1 MSWFDRLMGS
11 SGVDQN
17 DDYIRQ
23 IDGAAA
29 AEAAAQAE
37 AAANDNAWKYLS
49 VGDLLG
55 LSDYTNR
62 NYSYRMI
69 PFLGQIVGHA
79 SDAATQGVADVAQFL
94 GAQGISDY
102 LNEKA
107 QKGEEKLPAMSKPE
121 ASLAYLTDPNGLA
134 SAFGMM
140 GGSFLS
146 MAPMAVIAPELLP
159 ARAAAVLS
167 RVPKALSAVPKIG
180 GALEEMA
187 PMAGRFALTGPI
199 EAMMEGGNTERE
211 MLRNGATP
219 EEARQAAWDVFNEN
233 VGLLTATNALEGGLL
248 GKLKIKTPKFSNPVV
263 NTASRAAG
271 YIPTT
276 AAEMALQG
284 YEEGA
289 QQGIQNGVEGQSPNT
304 ANQILNPFAW
314 TDAQLDAAK
323 MGIAGAAPLMGAM
336 GVARHFGN
344 RQAQDA
350 QTQAVND
357 AIRAQQAEADAEFA
371 PVSFGDT
378 DVSAPEIAAPK
389 GQVRKAGTDV
399 LAAAQDYMGQHMG
412 NGENGC
418 VEAVTKIGANY
429 NSFLADELGRG
440 VVNVDTL
447 VKDAGDSV
455 VPFDAS
461 NVQAG
466 DVIVYGDN
474 DHVVIA
480 DGNGGYVGNSSSKQ
494 VVVQGDDYNEMGGLK
509 PTKII
514 KTGSDTASSTGS
526 GQGSADLSGLAGG
539 GIASAIAQRT
549 GLPANLIWAQLAHES
564 DDFSSQLAREDHNYG
579 GITNSDGSY
588 RHFDSDEDFVDFM
601 ANYYP
606 KYKENGLYDA
616 RNADEWASALKDG
629 GYFTAD
635 LGEYEGGMKRHLAD
649 AGLPDGAMPG
659 DNMKGEAAS
668 VGIPDLDT
676 LLGNADAG
684 DDFTKGFY
692 QGAADYILNT
702 AVDEDA
708 ISAVSQMTN
717 RKGDFKNT
725 KENRLAL
732 ATKFADELA
741 DYYDTLS
748 ANLAQNAPQAAGQP
762 ASAPQVQSAARS
774 AETPHIEK
782 AETPAIDKAKA
793 QQNMRTNTSFRM
805 EDAPQAGQ
813 ADAQEMQ
820 IARSLAPKMQQAI
833 FRTARNIAV
842 GMQARGQENTQDFM
856 RLRDAIQRRDYG
868 AMMQMYPQEM
878 QSAVAPIVQRG
889 MEELS
894 AKPQKPVQTGKPA
907 AQIAQG
913 RNLIQLAQQNHV
925 SLPSGMVRYLNAG
938 HQKAIDAAEERLQQA
953 GVPLTEMKGV
963 EENETNQRTENQAAP
978 RSEAAGDPYQNAE
991 SGKGRADAEES
1002 EVAPSPHFD
1011 TSDFQHTKTGE
1022 MIPAAKATERTSKED
1037 FASLKSI
1044 AKQNGGYYNRFAKRF
1059 LFEDEAGRDAFAQAA
1074 EREVFGGA
1082 QPLVADHVETA
1093 VPVAAAAQEQRATQ
1107 TSLQEQTDGKREAA
1121 EPEGKQL
1128 AEIIQK
1134 HPEQADAYR
1143 VALAGAPDY
1152 HGFLDDLRPGAIRQI
1167 RSVLEAVGSP
1177 FGAGK
1182 GSMPVKRLME
1192 SLARSPYTKESTKE
1206 TSSGA
1211 VQYMLN
1217 GNRVPKAAYRYY
1229 QHLKSIGYSEGQD
1242 GKEKA
1247 GEPKTLAPG
1256 YRTESGKPLSKA
1268 GEKEFILKPNGSK
1281 DFGEITGAISRAA
1294 KEQSG
1299 VDLAPGKIRLH
1310 VGNDKEG
1317 LLHAKKHEEQAK
1329 ADGYAS
1335 IEDMVADVAENFD
1348 SIYAHGLTGDGHTT
1362 YSLIKHGNKA
1372 TGKMNGVAPVYLN
1385 LEDDGHGNYYVI
1397 VTAIPKGDANLARQT
1412 KKDRLIYSSPGLGAA
1427 TESNAGAVST
1437 SAKNVGAETRGGTP
1451 ASDKSSG
1458 SSTPSVAQEQES
1470 GKKNIAYT
1478 DGSFSDKTKNDNA
1491 MRGTVKNGVMTIW
1504 RKSDKKKDTPIITVS
1519 VDEVNRELKKGS
1531 ANSEYTLHQLAKH
1544 KFYVAMEVW
1553 IEGAKDPELRQKRR
1567 DYWEEDK
1574 LYPSEDRAIDSAV
1587 RVIKELYETATGEPP
1602 RSPWEKHQEAKKNAP
1617 ETRAEEHESGK
1628 GMADAI
1634 ISDPAWKKLEGQL
1647 TESGKRKIR
1656 DELPSIVSDFEERN
1670 GLVVGHPVSPARMAF
1685 LSLDEDFVESPKT
1698 FKKRSAKWAS
1708 FNKEV
1713 TSIIESHIN
1722 KSQEDNSKES
1732 QESAAQ
1738 EEGSKKNAAKDGSI
1752 FGSVEDADRE
1762 MLDAL
1767 GISEDD
1773 LQEEV
1778 LEAPPGIS
1786 NTAEERERLEKE
1798 LAAELNKIFANPV
1811 FNPKIYTL
1819 GLKLAMT
1826 YVKDGYNTFKKLVTK
1841 LHTAFGDKIGP
1852 WAPALA
1858 ETVRTWPKGVPFDEK
1873 KVMAISKAVGARYE
1887 GGITSLDEMQ
1897 DDMKKLLKG
1906 QHKSFAPMIEAS
1918 YNGIRKFFDE
1928 KEAQEHGDESRQ
1940 ETGESPDAGREG
1952 RQSAASEGAGEGRLE
1967 PGGVSGAEGGNREV
1981 TRGGNP
1987 GRSEREN
1994 PERSESSGVR
2004 AGAELET
2011 TASAGDRER
2020 GSEKSVLTEG
2030 QAHPSPE
2037 ETPGHDY
2044 EIKPSKTKKTP
2055 AVRFR
2060 QNIDALKLLK
2070 QLEADDRMPTPK
2082 EQTVLGNYN
2091 GWGGLKEAFLDTK
2104 MNKELRA
2111 VLTPEEYKA
2120 AQSTVNDAFYTPAN
2134 IVRAV
2139 WKGVSRLGFTGGR
2152 VLDPS
2157 MGVGN
2162 FFGCM
2167 PRDMMKSSS
2176 LRGIEID
2183 DLTSRLARM
2192 LYPSALVEHTGFEK
2206 AQLADNFYDLVI
2218 SNIPFDGN
2226 HSIAGYKIHN
2236 YFFAHGMDK
2245 VRPGGL
2251 MVYIT
2256 SQGSLTNS
2264 QDGARMRDYIGKK
2277 ADMVAAYK
2285 LPSGAFGEA
2294 GTSVGTDIVIFRKR
2308 GEHEMKP
2315 DYARDFQRVGKMFTY
2330 SDNSGGVPVN
2340 EYFKAHPENII
2351 GEASKGRDQYGND
2364 VLLVKPKEGAD
2375 VAKELSKAMN
2385 KLPKDVYEPVNRT
2398 GEDSFDS
2405 IKANIKLRA
2414 NDKRNHDLEYWE
2426 KDGKIYQ
2433 NRYRDNAG
2441 IMAKEVPA
2449 GKKLTRLKGYLKIRS
2464 ALNSLMLAE
2473 MDPEAKETTVSHLR
2487 KQLNTVYDAYVK
2499 KNGYLNDPQG
2509 QRAYIDDPSSG
2520 MVMALEKV
2528 TYTGFGAKKKIEK
2541 AEKTAIFK
2549 ERTISPIKEVTSV
2562 DSPND
2567 ALLVSLR
2574 NKGRVDLPYMAK
2586 LMGSTPE
2593 TVAAGL
2599 GGQIFKNPATER
2611 YETRDEYLS
2620 GNVREKLAQAEN
2632 AATQDP
2638 SYQKNADALRKVV
2651 PEDLIPDEICVTMG
2665 APWIPASDVQAF
2677 ADHITGRAGSLSVK
2691 FIPSNAK
2698 WVVDGYGHSGKY
2710 EAKGIDL
2717 SDLLSDILNNKA
2729 IEIYSGRG
2737 ENRTLDRE
2745 ATDAANV
2752 IAGDM
2757 KEDFRTW
2764 LWSDK
2769 ARAKR
2774 LARYYNDNYNNTV
2787 LREYD
2792 GSHLTFPGHNEKIE
2806 LKPHQKNVVWRM
2818 LQGGN
2823 TLIAHCVGAG
2833 KTFEM
2838 QAAGMEM
2845 RRLGIANKPLYILPN
2860 NVVEQF
2866 TKEFYE
2872 LYPNA
2877 RLLVLQNDSK
2887 TRPGYIPA
2895 VPKSTIEQKV
2905 KREDGR
2911 TEIVTIPFGK
2921 LSAADRK
2928 KVTEARALRTR
2939 TLAQIKTEDWDGIVM
2954 SHSQFE
2960 RLPLSPET
2968 AASFIEEQLDEVE
2981 QAITE
2986 AKEGKV
2992 DKRTLGTI
3000 ENQKKKLEENL
3011 DAVMKTD
3018 PRDIGVPF
3026 EQLGIDQIFVDE
3038 ADMFKNLHYTTSM
3051 DRVNGLPNSNANR
3064 SMDMYAKTRWLT
3076 NANGGRGVVFATGTP
3091 VSNTMAEMFTMMR
3104 YLDFQGLKEKGLHL
3118 FDNWLRTFGEIGS
3131 GIERNPSGSGFRKV
3145 NKVLRFINMPE
3156 LTKMF
3161 RKFADVKTQDDLD
3174 LDIPKLKNGKP
3185 TIVKIAPDP
3194 VLTNYIKKEV
3204 PRRIANMAKRRED
3217 MRKGADNMLALTG
3230 DLRKMSITDS
3240 KIDAL
3245 ADEVAKK
3252 YEETTDVKGAQLIF
3266 CDQGIPKAEKDN
3278 AKESDTESDDGT
3290 ETENASVYGK
3300 IIESLEERGVPKEQ
3314 IVFIQSAKNKAQME
3328 EIFKK
3333 VDSGD
3338 IRILIGSTQKMGA
3351 GTNCQH
3357 HLVALHDLDAPW
3369 RPRDLEQRH
3378 GRILRQGNPNKEVE
3392 IFNYVLQDSFD
3403 PIMWE
3408 KLKNKASIV
3417 AQAMSSNMQQRTV
3430 EDADLV
3436 TLTYA
3441 DAENAGTSD
3450 PLVKERIA
3458 LDSEIKKY
3466 KHAQVAFHR
3475 KMSEAEHTVETA
3487 PKKIEELKDAV
3498 AKIKDD
3504 MGVRQDTRG
3513 DKFRMTISGREY
3525 TERKEAQAALGD
3537 TLAELTSKSS
3547 MKIGEISGFDI
3558 KAYAGN
3564 DGQPHIQLVRKRAY
3578 MANTATVAG
3587 IENALRKAPET
3598 LLGDREEELREKEE
3612 SLKTAKEVIG
3622 QTNPY
3627 AEKLAGME
3635 KRFKEINRQ
3644 IEDNM
3649 LGKADDSKEESET
3662 PDEAY
3667 SVEEQAAAKERAID
3681 DLKREVRD
3689 ALPGAHSIE
3698 DKGDTVSFTMPN
3710 GARVQV
3716 LLSPSIELNDTSAA
3730 KARAAH
3736 GVKPEARLRING
3748 RERTVGQAA
3757 LIELSQLG
3765 RTGSAYHETFHAV
3778 YDMCLTDKERA
3789 ALHKAYDKEA
3799 KATGRD
3805 VLEVMADKY
3814 RDWKL
3819 AKQKGQHVPF
3829 GKLWQ
3834 KIKDAAGRLL
3844 RVIRGTDHASDVFRR
3859 VESGEAWERP
3869 ARTGNQKKYSVE
3881 GVENPGEADYNEDR
3895 LSDSQKEMLFDSVK
3909 RVFDSQVKVLKQH
3922 GITEDEI
3929 NAELTAH
3936 NSEQRTKALAGLKAT
3951 YNQLHAKGLN
3961 QEGKREIVE
3970 RISGNK
3976 NLSNAQISALFT
3988 KLKTYSEEA
3997 VDYAGVIYRELAV
4010 HRRGDY
4016 GNASQVL
4023 TWRDIDRFRG
4033 IAERKENNINESRSD
4048 IRDGFSSAQ
4057 NPMHYSAEAEEAPK
4071 SFAKKAFLKFAKRS
4085 HIKGEKIVVEEQN
4098 DAKPTMNLTNYVLSS
4113 PSRIADKVQ
4122 AFRLFYRMGT
4132 RAMDTLTKHRSDYAR
4147 KLGEA
4152 MDFVKKK
4159 SDRQALYE
4167 ILLNGDAEGKEYTR
4181 QELADDG
4188 ISDNVI
4194 EAYTRIRRLMTKAYR
4209 MVDDAHRRPKV
4220 VSKRMTDKK
4229 IAELREN
4236 HFVEILRVGTKEDD
4250 GRRLVTYKEYANHEK
4265 VYKGIDDDTFRRFR
4279 EDDSIQIL
4287 ADRGNDDGTFD
4298 VKVREGISHM
4308 NRLGGYIP
4316 HFFHDYMIRVKD
4328 SDGGYVTTLGS
4339 GRTERE
4345 AVKKAEAYLKEH
4357 ALPEG
4362 QKIYISPKV
4371 MDFTTLGM
4379 SEQQYGAI
4387 MGDKDYFRM
4396 LSSIAKNNDLAYED
4410 AKALIEGSA
4419 RMKNRHRF
4427 FGNAMHRTGVKGYET
4442 DLGWVLRHYFNSASR
4457 YAALETEFKPQA
4469 ISLYERLYG
4478 DFNHDA
4484 PSKEAD
4490 YTKDYINDINGNP
4503 STLEIAINEALMKS
4517 KWFRQFIVPRF
4528 GDRAALTLS
4537 SKLSNAVS
4545 YMCLGYFNTSSAFLN
4560 LTQVMNSAAYIGDVS
4575 ALAKCIAKG
4584 AHRKYSMHDLK
4595 ILVETNVLND
4605 IGLDSGSG
4613 YDMNRMSAKSLLG
4626 KLNRGGMWMLKT
4638 SEGIVRR
4645 GTVLAAYEAGRK
4657 RGMTHEEAIAFAKD
4671 VNRKSN
4677 FDYGVSDA
4685 PNIFRRGSIVSQL
4698 ALQFKKYGIKELEV
4712 MADMFPTNSKTS
4724 RKQKA
4729 IFWGTYFL
4737 TAGLMGLPMLDFFDK
4752 WPFDGKLKL
4761 SVEECLME
4769 AAGGDPLGKKLATA
4783 ALFGVAAAVP
4793 GIDLSNRAGLSD
4805 VIPTRGSDLMGATLS
4820 KTANLISDSLKGNG
4834 MSAIRDVSPGI
4845 YNIVAAARGYSEG
4858 KRGRVN
4864 DRYNTFYDRVLRAM
4878 GFKST
4883 DERVNSDIDRIVN
4896 IRKSKEAQEKQDAID
4911 AYLENPST
4919 ENAGRLKALG
4929 VKPKAVADERK
4940 KKQQSR
4946 RERTQ
4951 SGMSK
4956 PKQQE
4961 NERLMQF
4968 GD

>member
-1 MSWFDRLMGS
+1 MNKYQNETLAQRLTDLDYLTDSRGLTADIFNGLGS
-11 SGVDQN
+11 SAPFVAASMLAPEVGVGGWLARGAGSALERMGASRLGQAVASDLVQAGANDFARYALTSGPLEAAVNAGGIYDDLKNQGLSDSEILSKMNGMIGEELPVDMLTSGLYGAVLGGNTFSRLGQGGWKRAIAANALNTPADMLGEYMQEMTQQQVQN
-17 DDYIRQ
+17 KYSGKPYGTFFNPTEDEMQAGR
-23 IDGAAA
+23 AAA
-29 AEAAAQAE
+29 MGTLPMGIFGSARGTRHSRLAAMAAADGGSVTGPEPVTPPAVPDPNVDPVAAAQLE
-37 AAANDNAWKYLS
+37 GKNDDVPTADGVDVTNL
-49 VGDLLG
+49 DPQQ
-55 LSDYTNR
+55 YTQW
-62 NYSYRMI
+62 YGEKLKS
-69 PFLGQIVGHA
+69 
-79 SDAATQGVADVAQFL
+79 
-94 GAQGISDY
+94 QGIDVPD
-102 LNEKA
+102 A
-107 QKGEEKLPAMSKPE
+107 TITVQ
-121 ASLAYLTDPNGLA
+121 T
-134 SAFGMM
+134 
-140 GGSFLS
+140 
-146 MAPMAVIAPELLP
+146 
-159 ARAAAVLS
+159 
-167 RVPKALSAVPKIG
+167 PKATGTTG
-180 GALEEMA
+180 GA
-187 PMAGRFALTGPI
+187 
-199 EAMMEGGNTERE
+199 
-211 MLRNGATP
+211 
-219 EEARQAAWDVFNEN
+219 
-233 VGLLTATNALEGGLL
+233 
-248 GKLKIKTPKFSNPVV
+248 K
-263 NTASRAAG
+263 
-271 YIPTT
+271 
-276 AAEMALQG
+276 
-284 YEEGA
+284 
-289 QQGIQNGVEGQSPNT
+289 
-304 ANQILNPFAW
+304 
-314 TDAQLDAAK
+314 
-323 MGIAGAAPLMGAM
+323 AGAGANVM
-336 GVARHFGN
+336 
-344 RQAQDA
+344 D
-350 QTQAVND
+350 
-357 AIRAQQAEADAEFA
+357 
-371 PVSFGDT
+371 
-378 DVSAPEIAAPK
+378 
-389 GQVRKAGTDV
+389 
-399 LAAAQDYMGQHMG
+399 AAQDFMGQHME
-412 NGENGC
+412 NGANGC
-418 VEAVTKIGANY
+418 VEAVTKIGARY
-429 NSFLADELGRG
+429 NPFLADELNKG

-447 VKDAGDSV
+447 VGDAGDAV
-455 VPFDAS
+455 VPFAPA

-466 DVIVYGDN
+466 DVLVYGDN

-480 DGNGGYVGNSSSKQ
+480 DGNGGYVGNSSSQQK
-494 VVVQGDDYNEMGGLK
+494 VVHGDDYNNMGDLK

-514 KTGSDTASSTGS
+514 KTGGTESQASDTLEGNGSLTKSSGNDQYDAWIT
-526 GQGSADLSGLAGG
+526 QSAAEHGV
-539 GIASAIAQRT
+539 
-549 GLPANLIWAQLAHES
+549 PANLLSSLLEVESGYNPDAKSGAGAVGIAQFMPSTAEEIGIDPMDPQQAIDGAAIYLRQKYDKYGDWHKALEAYNGGDGNVGKGETMAYADKVLDGAGDISAALVQTAAKNMTLPQFGDLLTSKLIDFAGTNDDTVRTVFNDISTSKDTAIASLFAPYMQDGVFQNTADARAILAKNDAFRKALSMFIHAHIGDYAPTVKDGKVTIS
-564 DDFSSQLAREDHNYG
+564 DVREALRLRPAGKVQAPHIDVKNLSSADKKAIMAVAKVAMQTPQGLPMDEEVRFMTKLSKAIDYKDYTAIVNLIPQQAAQVVMAARGTDKAADNPVPVMQDAARANGSVNETATQAPVSQQAQNQVPASVAVNGPVPVNHAPETMQNVSVQAPA
-579 GITNSDGSY
+579 NHMSDGV
-588 RHFDSDEDFVDFM
+588 RAATPTRDV
-601 ANYYP
+601 ARV
-606 KYKENGLYDA
+606 KEI
-616 RNADEWASALKDG
+616 
-629 GYFTAD
+629 
-635 LGEYEGGMKRHLAD
+635 
-649 AGLPDGAMPG
+649 GAMPV
-659 DNMKGEAAS
+659 DTRKAMGERYLS
-668 VGIPDLDT
+668 T
-676 LLGNADAG
+676 LRANNVL
-684 DDFTKGFY
+684 FSEK
-692 QGAADYILNT
+692 
-702 AVDEDA
+702 
-708 ISAVSQMTN
+708 
-717 RKGDFKNT
+717 
-725 KENRLAL
+725 RLA
-732 ATKFADELA
+732 
-741 DYYDTLS
+741 
-748 ANLAQNAPQAAGQP
+748 
-762 ASAPQVQSAARS
+762 
-774 AETPHIEK
+774 
-782 AETPAIDKAKA
+782 
-793 QQNMRTNTSFRM
+793 
-805 EDAPQAGQ
+805 
-813 ADAQEMQ
+813 
-820 IARSLAPKMQQAI
+820 
-833 FRTARNIAV
+833 
-842 GMQARGQENTQDFM
+842 
-856 RLRDAIQRRDYG
+856 
-868 AMMQMYPQEM
+868 
-878 QSAVAPIVQRG
+878 
-889 MEELS
+889 
-894 AKPQKPVQTGKPA
+894 KPL
-907 AQIAQG
+907 AQG
-913 RNLIQLAQQNHV
+913 R
-925 SLPSGMVRYLNAG
+925 P
-938 HQKAIDAAEERLQQA
+938 KAIEFAERKYGDLLNTVTPAEAAAASQHTA
-953 GVPLTEMKGV
+953 P
-963 EENETNQRTENQAAP
+963 RTIQAATTA
-978 RSEAAGDPYQNAE
+978 RLANMVSEITSGNTYKNASPVGKLAYLTVASAHAKTVGANESVKTINGIIDHARKEAGL
-991 SGKGRADAEES
+991 SGKGLTEGMTSAQKDEFYSTFYKQSLDDATAIRKEAKDEKPANLKSLNNTIEMFKQELANSKPTKEARKEVTHESTQSKSQNEPDKGTKNQDQHAKPEPRKAADTQREAEEG
-1002 EVAPSPHFD
+1002 EVKRRETRD
-1011 TSDFQHTKTGE
+1011 KYYE
-1022 MIPAAKATERTSKED
+1022 M
-1037 FASLKSI
+1037 
-1044 AKQNGGYYNRFAKRF
+1044 
-1059 LFEDEAGRDAFAQAA
+1059 
-1074 EREVFGGA
+1074 
-1082 QPLVADHVETA
+1082 ADHYQDSGNKKAADDGGRVVVTGKEFGEYGSVKELRKKALDYYSNHLQGTSVTNKQLGAVDFDRVESVDFTGA
-1093 VPVAAAAQEQRATQ
+1093 
-1107 TSLQEQTDGKREAA
+1107 GKREV
-1121 EPEGKQL
+1121 
-1128 AEIIQK
+1128 K
-1134 HPEQADAYR
+1134 H
-1143 VALAGAPDY
+1143 
-1152 HGFLDDLRPGAIRQI
+1152 
-1167 RSVLEAVGSP
+1167 
-1177 FGAGK
+1177 
-1182 GSMPVKRLME
+1182 
-1192 SLARSPYTKESTKE
+1192 
-1206 TSSGA
+1206 
-1211 VQYMLN
+1211 
-1217 GNRVPKAAYRYY
+1217 
-1229 QHLKSIGYSEGQD
+1229 
-1242 GKEKA
+1242 
-1247 GEPKTLAPG
+1247 
-1256 YRTESGKPLSKA
+1256 
-1268 GEKEFILKPNGSK
+1268 
-1281 DFGEITGAISRAA
+1281 
-1294 KEQSG
+1294 
-1299 VDLAPGKIRLH
+1299 
-1310 VGNDKEG
+1310 
-1317 LLHAKKHEEQAK
+1317 
-1329 ADGYAS
+1329 
-1335 IEDMVADVAENFD
+1335 
-1348 SIYAHGLTGDGHTT
+1348 
-1362 YSLIKHGNKA
+1362 
-1372 TGKMNGVAPVYLN
+1372 
-1385 LEDDGHGNYYVI
+1385 
-1397 VTAIPKGDANLARQT
+1397 
-1412 KKDRLIYSSPGLGAA
+1412 
-1427 TESNAGAVST
+1427 T
-1437 SAKNVGAETRGGTP
+1437 SAKEEKLLLVKHLRSLIQNASDITEENAKKERHAGEHFYYLHTGAEINRKDTPVEITLVKRGDGKIQFYNHTLPSLEKTAHKKEPLVSPAP
-1451 ASDKSSG
+1451 ASSNEALGSPAVNG
-1458 SSTPSVAQEQES
+1458 SSTHIIPHEQ
-1470 GKKNIAYT
+1470 KKGTKNLAYT
-1478 DGSFSDKTKNDNA
+1478 DGRFSDKSKDDTA

-1504 RKSDKKKDTPIITVS
+1504 SKRCKKKDTPIITVS
-1519 VDEVNRELKKGS
+1519 VDEVNQALEKGS
-1531 ANSEYTLHQLAKH
+1531 ANSEYTLHQLAKQ
-1544 KFYVAMEVW
+1544 KDYAAVEAW
-1553 IEGAKDPELRQKRR
+1553 IKGTKKPELRQRRR
-1567 DYWEEDK
+1567 DSWEENK
-1574 LYPSEDRAIDSAV
+1574 LYPAEDRAIDSAV
-1587 RVIKELYETATGEPP
+1587 CVIRKLYETATGEPP
-1602 RSPWEKHQEAKKNAP
+1602 RSPWEKNQEAKKNAL
-1617 ETRAEEHESGK
+1617 ETRAQEKPVQEKAESTKAEE
-1628 GMADAI
+1628 
-1634 ISDPAWKKLEGQL
+1634 
-1647 TESGKRKIR
+1647 
-1656 DELPSIVSDFEERN
+1656 
-1670 GLVVGHPVSPARMAF
+1670 
-1685 LSLDEDFVESPKT
+1685 
-1698 FKKRSAKWAS
+1698 
-1708 FNKEV
+1708 
-1713 TSIIESHIN
+1713 
-1722 KSQEDNSKES
+1722 
-1732 QESAAQ
+1732 
-1738 EEGSKKNAAKDGSI
+1738 KDDSI
-1752 FGSVEDADRE
+1752 FGSVEDADKE

-1767 GISEDD
+1767 GLSDED
-1773 LQEEV
+1773 LKEEV
-1778 LEAPPGIS
+1778 LEAPEGIS

-1798 LAAELNKIFANPV
+1798 LAAELNKLSANPV
-1811 FNPKIYTL
+1811 FNPRIYTL

-1841 LHTAFGDKIGP
+1841 LHAAFGDKIGP

-1887 GGITSLDEMQ
+1887 GGITSLDAMQ

-1928 KEAQEHGDESRQ
+1928 KGAQEHGDEGKQ
-1940 ETGESPDAGREG
+1940 EKGESSDAGREG
-1952 RQSAASEGAGEGRLE
+1952 RQSAASEGAGEGRPE

-1987 GRSEREN
+1987 GRSERED
-1994 PERSESSGVR
+1994 PERVESSGVR

-2011 TASAGDRER
+2011 AAGAGDRER
-2020 GSEKSVLTEG
+2020 GSEKPVLTEA

-2055 AVRFR
+2055 AMRFR

-2082 EQTVLGNYN
+2082 EQAVLGSYN

-2183 DLTSRLARM
+2183 DLTSRMARM

-2218 SNIPFDGN
+2218 SNIPFDGS

-2264 QDGARMRDYIGKK
+2264 QDGARMRDYLGKK

-2315 DYARDFQRVGKMFTY
+2315 GYAQDFQHVGKMFTY

-2385 KLPKDVYEPVNRT
+2385 KLPKDIYEPVNRT
-2398 GEDSFDS
+2398 GEGAFDPV
-2405 IKANIKLRA
+2405 KANRKARA
-2414 NDKRNHDLEYWE
+2414 DEKTHDLEYYE
-2426 KDGKIYQ
+2426 KDGKVYQ
-2433 NRYRDNAG
+2433 NQDG
-2441 IMAKEVPA
+2441 TGVEVKGAKTIA
-2449 GKKLTRLKGYLKIRS
+2449 RLKGYLKVKG
-2464 ALNSLMLAE
+2464 AMNSLILAE
-2473 MDPEAKETTVSHLR
+2473 MDPDAKEATVGHLR
-2487 KQLNTVYDAYVK
+2487 KQLNAAYDAYVK
-2499 KNGYLNDPQG
+2499 KNGYLNDPVG
-2509 QRAYIDDPSSG
+2509 RRSYIDDPSAG
-2520 MVMALEKV
+2520 AVMALEKV
-2528 TYTGFGAKKKIEK
+2528 EYTGFGAKKKIEK
-2541 AEKTAIFK
+2541 AEKAAIFE
-2549 ERTISPIKEVTSV
+2549 ERSIAPIKEVTSV

-2567 ALLVSLR
+2567 ALIVSLR

-2593 TVAAGL
+2593 TVASGL
-2599 GGQIFKNPATER
+2599 DGQIFKNPATER

-2632 AATQDP
+2632 AAAQDP
-2638 SYQKNADALRKVV
+2638 SYQKNADELRKVV
-2651 PEDLIPDEICVTMG
+2651 PKDLIPDEICVTMG

-2737 ENRTLDRE
+2737 DERALDRE

-2806 LKPHQKNVVWRM
+2806 LMPHQKNVVWRM

-2905 KREDGR
+2905 EREDGR
-2911 TEIVTIPFGK
+2911 KEIVTIQFSK

-2939 TLAQIKTEDWDGIVM
+2939 TLAQIKTEDWDGIIM

-2992 DKRTLGTI
+2992 DKRTIGTI

-3104 YLDFQGLKEKGLHL
+3104 YLDFQGLKEKGLNL

-3174 LDIPKLKNGKP
+3174 LDIPKLKGGKP

-3194 VLTNYIKKEV
+3194 VLTNYIKNDV

-3245 ADEVAKK
+3245 ADEVVRK

-3278 AKESDTESDDGT
+3278 AKDDEEG
-3290 ETENASVYGK
+3290 EDNSAEAENAPVYNK
-3300 IIESLEERGVPKEQ
+3300 IITALEECGIPKEQ

-3408 KLKNKASIV
+3408 KLKNKAAIV

-3466 KHAQVAFHR
+3466 KHAQVAFNR
-3475 KMSEAEHTVETA
+3475 KMGDAESAMETA
-3487 PKKIEELKDAV
+3487 PKKIEELKSAIEN
-3498 AKIKDD
+3498 IKDD
-3504 MGVRQDTRG
+3504 MDARQDTRG
-3513 DKFRMTISGREY
+3513 DKFRMTVAGKEY
-3525 TERKEAQAALGD
+3525 TERKEAQTALGSA
-3537 TLAELTSKSS
+3537 LADLTGKVST
-3547 MKIGEISGFDI
+3547 KIGEVSGFDI
-3558 KAYAGN
+3558 KAYLGSDN
-3564 DGQPHIQLVRKRAY
+3564 QPHIQLVRKRAY

-3587 IENALRKAPET
+3587 VENALRKAPES
-3598 LLGDREEELREKEE
+3598 LLDARETELREKEE
-3612 SLKTAKEVIG
+3612 SLKTAKEIVD
-3622 QTNPY
+3622 QKNPY
-3627 AEKLAGME
+3627 AEKLAAME
-3635 KRFKEINRQ
+3635 KRFKEINQQ
-3644 IEDNM
+3644 IEKNM
-3649 LGKADDSKEESET
+3649 LGKADDSKEESEAPKERYSAEEQLTADSRAWKETLREAWKGNMPDSTMLPVMQT
-3662 PDEAY
+3662 PVALKLVGVPDYPMVMRQSKLMKIKKDHPEMTKAILNQLPSYLADPMIIFKSSTVPGRLVVGLALKDEAGIHVVVPVELNAKAGRVDVNVITSAY
-3667 SVEEQAAAKERAID
+3667 GKGVQQTGTNVTWFVDNILEGNTVYINKKQAADFYQSAGLQLPMEGRRFNDLFGSSIKTDADLVKAKLEDPERYFAEEQQKEQARVLD
-3681 DLKREVRD
+3681 DLKQEVRD
-3689 ALPGAHSIE
+3689 ALPGARDIR
-3698 DKGDTVSFTMPN
+3698 DDGNRLSFTMPN

-3716 LLSPSIELNDTSAA
+3716 LLSPSIEVSDTEAGR
-3730 KARAAH
+3730 ARAAH
-3736 GVKPEARLRING
+3736 GIKPSVRVKING
-3748 RERTVGQAA
+3748 RERTIGTTA
-3757 LIELSQLG
+3757 LVELSQLG
-3765 RTGSAYHETFHAV
+3765 RKGSAYHEVLHAV
-3778 YDMCLTDKERA
+3778 YDLCLTEKEKV
-3789 ALHKAYDKEA
+3789 ALHRAFDKEA
-3799 KATGRD
+3799 KAQGRD
-3805 VLEVMADKY
+3805 VYEVMADQY
-3814 RDWKL
+3814 RDWML
-3819 AKQKGQHVPF
+3819 ARQQGRGTRF

-3834 KIKDAAGRLL
+3834 KVKDMAAALL
-3844 RVIRGTDHASDVFRR
+3844 RVLRGADHASDVFRK
-3859 VESGEAWERP
+3859 VESGAVWKR
-3869 ARTGNQKKYSVE
+3869 ATDAGKTQKKYSAE
-3881 GVENPGEADYNEDR
+3881 GVENPGEADYNEDKVSKSVFDKYLNDGIMQMVR
-3895 LSDSQKEMLFDSVK
+3895 ETVAKEIGEHVDLADMSDPVKRDAARDQLPYIRDMLVKYHQLVGMKMKPAYIDRMAAKIEYARRCFDHDERVEHGALRQVVGMQKPSGVYLADDAALRSGQKESGVNGG
-3909 RVFDSQVKVLKQH
+3909 RVRVQR
-3922 GITEDEI
+3922 GI
-3929 NAELTAH
+3929 
-3936 NSEQRTKALAGLKAT
+3936 SRS
-3951 YNQLHAKGLN
+3951 
-3961 QEGKREIVE
+3961 
-3970 RISGNK
+3970 ISGEK
-3976 NLSNAQISALFT
+3976 FGARAHFE
-3988 KLKTYSEEA
+3988 KLYNDMAK
-3997 VDYAGVIYRELAV
+3997 
-4010 HRRGDY
+4010 
-4016 GNASQVL
+4016 
-4023 TWRDIDRFRG
+4023 
-4033 IAERKENNINESRSD
+4033 SRSD
-4048 IRDGFSSAQ
+4048 NQDGFSSAQ
-4057 NPMHYSAEAEEAPK
+4057 NPMHYSVEAEEAPK
-4071 SFAKKAFLKFAKRS
+4071 NFVKKVFLKLAKKS
-4085 HIKGEKIVVEEQN
+4085 HIKGDKIIVEEQGEE
-4098 DAKPTMNLTNYVLSS
+4098 KPTIGLTNYVLSS
-4113 PSRIADKVQ
+4113 PSRIASKVQ
-4122 AFRLFYRMGT
+4122 SFRMFFRMAD
-4132 RAMDTLTKHRSDYAR
+4132 RAMNILTKNRSDYAR

-4181 QELADDG
+4181 QELVDDG

-4194 EAYTRIRRLMTKAYR
+4194 EAYMRIRRLMTKAYR
-4209 MVDDAHRRPKV
+4209 MVDDARRRPKV
-4220 VSKRMTDKK
+4220 TSKRMTDRK

-4236 HFVEILRVGTKEDD
+4236 HFIEVMRVGAEEDD

-4265 VYKGIDDDTFRRFR
+4265 VYQNIDQETRDRFCADDAMQVLG
-4279 EDDSIQIL
+4279 EKKN
-4287 ADRGNDDGTFD
+4287 GDGSYT
-4298 VKVREGISHM
+4298 VKVREGIPHM

-4328 SDGGYVTTLGS
+4328 SDGGYVMTLGS

-4345 AVKKAEAYLKEH
+4345 AVKKAEAYLKEY

-4379 SEQQYGAI
+4379 SEQQYGAV
-4387 MGDKDYFRM
+4387 MGDMDYFKM
-4396 LSSIAKNNDLAYED
+4396 LASIAKNNDLSLEE
-4410 AKALIEGSA
+4410 AKALMEGSA

-4442 DLGWVLRHYFNSASR
+4442 DLDWVLRHYFNSASR

-4478 DFNHDA
+4478 DFNRDA

-4490 YTKDYINDINGNP
+4490 YVKDYINDINGNP
-4503 STLEIAINEALMKS
+4503 STLETAITEALMKS
-4517 KWFRQFIVPRF
+4517 KLFRQFIVPRF
-4528 GDRAALTLS
+4528 GDRAALTLG

-4545 YMCLGYFNTSSAFLN
+4545 YMCLGYFNTSSALLN

-4595 ILVETNVLND
+4595 ILMETNVLND

-4613 YDMNRMSAKSLLG
+4613 YDMNRMSAKNLLG
-4626 KLNRGGMWMLKT
+4626 KLNRGGMWMFKT

-4737 TAGLMGLPMLDFFDK
+4737 AAGLMGLPMLDFFDK
-4752 WPFDGKLKL
+4752 WPFDEKLKL

-4769 AAGGDPLGKKLATA
+4769 AAGDNPLGKKLATA
-4783 ALFGVAAAVP
+4783 ALFGVAAAVL

-4805 VIPTRGSDLMGATLS
+4805 VIPTRGSDLMGPALS
-4820 KTANLISDSLKGNG
+4820 KVANLISDSLKGNG

-4845 YNIVAAARGYSEG
+4845 YNVMAAVRGYSEG

-4864 DRYNTFYDRVLRAM
+4864 DRYNTFYDKVLRAM

-4896 IRKSKEAQEKQDAID
+4896 MRKRKETQEKQDAID
-4911 AYLENPST
+4911 AYLDNPSA
-4919 ENAGRLKALG
+4919 ENARRLKALG

>member
-1 MSWFDRLMGS
+1 MDYLTDSRGLTADIFNGLGS
-11 SGVDQN
+11 SAPFVAASMLAPEVGVGGWLARGAGSALERMGASRLGQAVASDLVQAGANDFARYALTSGPLEAAVNAGGIYDDLKNQGLSDSEILGKMNSMIGEELPVDMLTSGLYGAVLGGNTFSRLGQGGWKRAIAANALNTPADMLGEYMQEMTQQQVQN
-17 DDYIRQ
+17 KYSGKPYGTFFNPTEDEMQAGR
-23 IDGAAA
+23 AAA
-29 AEAAAQAE
+29 MGTLPMGIFGSARGTRHSRLAAMAAADGGSVTGPEPVTPPAVPDPNVDPVAAAQ
-37 AAANDNAWKYLS
+37 
-49 VGDLLG
+49 
-55 LSDYTNR
+55 
-62 NYSYRMI
+62 
-69 PFLGQIVGHA
+69 
-79 SDAATQGVADVAQFL
+79 
-94 GAQGISDY
+94 
-102 LNEKA
+102 
-107 QKGEEKLPAMSKPE
+107 
-121 ASLAYLTDPNGLA
+121 
-134 SAFGMM
+134 
-140 GGSFLS
+140 
-146 MAPMAVIAPELLP
+146 
-159 ARAAAVLS
+159 
-167 RVPKALSAVPKIG
+167 
-180 GALEEMA
+180 
-187 PMAGRFALTGPI
+187 
-199 EAMMEGGNTERE
+199 
-211 MLRNGATP
+211 
-219 EEARQAAWDVFNEN
+219 
-233 VGLLTATNALEGGLL
+233 LEGKNGDVPTADGVDVTELDPQQFEQWYD
-248 GKLKIKTPKFSNPVV
+248 GK
-263 NTASRAAG
+263 
-271 YIPTT
+271 
-276 AAEMALQG
+276 
-284 YEEGA
+284 
-289 QQGIQNGVEGQSPNT
+289 
-304 ANQILNPFAW
+304 
-314 TDAQLDAAK
+314 
-323 MGIAGAAPLMGAM
+323 
-336 GVARHFGN
+336 
-344 RQAQDA
+344 
-350 QTQAVND
+350 
-357 AIRAQQAEADAEFA
+357 
-371 PVSFGDT
+371 
-378 DVSAPEIAAPK
+378 VSAPKLDMPSGNIDVPNPNVGNSGK
-389 GQVRKAGTDV
+389 NSGTNV
-399 LAAAQDYMGQHMG
+399 MEAAQGFMGKRMD

-418 VEAVTKIGANY
+418 VEAVTKIGARY
-429 NSFLADELGRG
+429 NPFLADELNKG

-447 VKDAGDSV
+447 VGDAGDAV
-455 VPFDAS
+455 VPFAPA

-466 DVIVYGDN
+466 DVLVYGDN

-480 DGNGGYVGNSSSKQ
+480 DGNGGYVGNSSSQQK
-494 VVVQGDDYNEMGGLK
+494 VVHGDDYNNMGDLK

-514 KTGSDTASSTGS
+514 KTGGTESQASDTLEGNGSLTKSSGNDQYDAWIT
-526 GQGSADLSGLAGG
+526 QSAAEHGV
-539 GIASAIAQRT
+539 
-549 GLPANLIWAQLAHES
+549 PANLLSSLLEVESGYNPDAKSGAGAVGIAQFMPSTAEEIGIDPMDPQQAIDGAAIYLRQKYDKYGDWHKALEAYNGGDGNVGKGETMAYADKVLDGAGDISAAPVQTAAKNMTLPQLGDLLTSKLIDFAGTNDDTVRTVFNDISTSKDTAIASLFAPYMQDGVFQNTADARAILAKNDAFRKALSMFIHAHIGDYAPTVKDGKVTIS
-564 DDFSSQLAREDHNYG
+564 DVREALRLRPAGKVQAPHIDVKNLSSADKKAIMAVAKVAMQTPQGLPMDEEVRFMTKLSKAIDYKDYTAIVNLIPQQAAQVVMAARGTDKAADNPVPVMQDAARANGSVNETATQAPVSQQAQNQVPASVAVNGPVPVNHAPETMQNVSVQAPA
-579 GITNSDGSY
+579 NHMSDGV
-588 RHFDSDEDFVDFM
+588 RAATPTRDV
-601 ANYYP
+601 ARV
-606 KYKENGLYDA
+606 KEI
-616 RNADEWASALKDG
+616 
-629 GYFTAD
+629 
-635 LGEYEGGMKRHLAD
+635 
-649 AGLPDGAMPG
+649 GAMPV
-659 DNMKGEAAS
+659 DTRKAMGERYLS
-668 VGIPDLDT
+668 T
-676 LLGNADAG
+676 LRANNVP
-684 DDFTKGFY
+684 FSEK
-692 QGAADYILNT
+692 
-702 AVDEDA
+702 
-708 ISAVSQMTN
+708 
-717 RKGDFKNT
+717 
-725 KENRLAL
+725 RLA
-732 ATKFADELA
+732 
-741 DYYDTLS
+741 
-748 ANLAQNAPQAAGQP
+748 
-762 ASAPQVQSAARS
+762 
-774 AETPHIEK
+774 
-782 AETPAIDKAKA
+782 
-793 QQNMRTNTSFRM
+793 
-805 EDAPQAGQ
+805 
-813 ADAQEMQ
+813 
-820 IARSLAPKMQQAI
+820 
-833 FRTARNIAV
+833 
-842 GMQARGQENTQDFM
+842 
-856 RLRDAIQRRDYG
+856 
-868 AMMQMYPQEM
+868 
-878 QSAVAPIVQRG
+878 
-889 MEELS
+889 
-894 AKPQKPVQTGKPA
+894 KPL
-907 AQIAQG
+907 AQG
-913 RNLIQLAQQNHV
+913 R
-925 SLPSGMVRYLNAG
+925 P
-938 HQKAIDAAEERLQQA
+938 KAIEFAERKYGDLLNTVTPAEAAAASQHTA
-953 GVPLTEMKGV
+953 P
-963 EENETNQRTENQAAP
+963 RTIQAATTA
-978 RSEAAGDPYQNAE
+978 RLANMVSEITSGNTYKNASPVGKLAYLTVASAHAKTVGANESVKTINGIIDHVRKEAGL
-991 SGKGRADAEES
+991 SGKGLTEGMTSAQKDEFYSTFYKQSLDDATAIRKEAKDEKPANLKSLNNTIEMFKQELANSKPTKEARKEVTHESTQSKSQNEPDKGTKNQDQHAKPEPRKAADTQREAEEG
-1002 EVAPSPHFD
+1002 EVKRRETRD
-1011 TSDFQHTKTGE
+1011 KYYE
-1022 MIPAAKATERTSKED
+1022 M
-1037 FASLKSI
+1037 
-1044 AKQNGGYYNRFAKRF
+1044 
-1059 LFEDEAGRDAFAQAA
+1059 
-1074 EREVFGGA
+1074 
-1082 QPLVADHVETA
+1082 ADHYQDSGNKKAADDGGRVVVTGKEFGEYGSVKELRKKALDYYSNHLQGTSVTNKQLGAVDFDRVESVDFTGA
-1093 VPVAAAAQEQRATQ
+1093 
-1107 TSLQEQTDGKREAA
+1107 GKREV
-1121 EPEGKQL
+1121 
-1128 AEIIQK
+1128 K
-1134 HPEQADAYR
+1134 H
-1143 VALAGAPDY
+1143 
-1152 HGFLDDLRPGAIRQI
+1152 
-1167 RSVLEAVGSP
+1167 
-1177 FGAGK
+1177 
-1182 GSMPVKRLME
+1182 
-1192 SLARSPYTKESTKE
+1192 
-1206 TSSGA
+1206 
-1211 VQYMLN
+1211 
-1217 GNRVPKAAYRYY
+1217 
-1229 QHLKSIGYSEGQD
+1229 
-1242 GKEKA
+1242 
-1247 GEPKTLAPG
+1247 
-1256 YRTESGKPLSKA
+1256 
-1268 GEKEFILKPNGSK
+1268 
-1281 DFGEITGAISRAA
+1281 
-1294 KEQSG
+1294 
-1299 VDLAPGKIRLH
+1299 
-1310 VGNDKEG
+1310 
-1317 LLHAKKHEEQAK
+1317 
-1329 ADGYAS
+1329 
-1335 IEDMVADVAENFD
+1335 
-1348 SIYAHGLTGDGHTT
+1348 
-1362 YSLIKHGNKA
+1362 
-1372 TGKMNGVAPVYLN
+1372 
-1385 LEDDGHGNYYVI
+1385 
-1397 VTAIPKGDANLARQT
+1397 
-1412 KKDRLIYSSPGLGAA
+1412 
-1427 TESNAGAVST
+1427 T
-1437 SAKNVGAETRGGTP
+1437 SAKEEKLLLVKHLRSLIQNASDITEENAKKERHAGEHFYYLHTGAEINRKDTPVEITLVKRGDGKIQFYNHTLPSLEKTAHKKEPLVSPAP
-1451 ASDKSSG
+1451 ASSNEALGSPAVNG
-1458 SSTPSVAQEQES
+1458 SSTHIIPHEQKE
-1470 GKKNIAYT
+1470 GTKNIAYT
-1478 DGSFSDKTKNDNA
+1478 DGRFSDKSKDDTA

-1504 RKSDKKKDTPIITVS
+1504 SKRCKKKDTPIITVS
-1519 VDEVNRELKKGS
+1519 VDEVNQALEKGS
-1531 ANSEYTLHQLAKH
+1531 ANSEYTLHQLAKQ
-1544 KFYVAMEVW
+1544 KDYAAVEAW
-1553 IEGAKDPELRQKRR
+1553 IKGTKKPELRQRRR
-1567 DYWEEDK
+1567 DSWEENK
-1574 LYPSEDRAIDSAV
+1574 LYPAEDRAIDSAV
-1587 RVIKELYETATGEPP
+1587 CVIRKLYETATGEPP
-1602 RSPWEKHQEAKKNAP
+1602 RSPWEKNQEAKKNAL
-1617 ETRAEEHESGK
+1617 ETRAQEKPVQEKAESTKAEE
-1628 GMADAI
+1628 
-1634 ISDPAWKKLEGQL
+1634 
-1647 TESGKRKIR
+1647 
-1656 DELPSIVSDFEERN
+1656 
-1670 GLVVGHPVSPARMAF
+1670 
-1685 LSLDEDFVESPKT
+1685 
-1698 FKKRSAKWAS
+1698 
-1708 FNKEV
+1708 
-1713 TSIIESHIN
+1713 
-1722 KSQEDNSKES
+1722 
-1732 QESAAQ
+1732 
-1738 EEGSKKNAAKDGSI
+1738 KDDSI
-1752 FGSVEDADRE
+1752 FGSVEDADKE

-1767 GISEDD
+1767 GLSDED
-1773 LQEEV
+1773 LKEEV
-1778 LEAPPGIS
+1778 LEAPEGIS

-1798 LAAELNKIFANPV
+1798 LAAELNKLSANPV

-1841 LHTAFGDKIGP
+1841 LHAAFGDKIGP

-1887 GGITSLDEMQ
+1887 GGITLLDAMQ

-1928 KEAQEHGDESRQ
+1928 KGAQEHGDEGKQ
-1940 ETGESPDAGREG
+1940 EKGESSDAGREG
-1952 RQSAASEGAGEGRLE
+1952 RQSAASEGAGEGRPE

-1987 GRSEREN
+1987 GRSERED
-1994 PERSESSGVR
+1994 PERVESSGVR

-2011 TASAGDRER
+2011 AAGAGDRER
-2020 GSEKSVLTEG
+2020 GSEKPVLTEA

-2055 AVRFR
+2055 AMRFR

-2082 EQTVLGNYN
+2082 EQAVLGSYN

-2120 AQSTVNDAFYTPAN
+2120 AQSTVNDAFYTPAG

-2218 SNIPFDGN
+2218 SNIPFDGS

-2264 QDGARMRDYIGKK
+2264 QDGARMRDYLGKK

-2308 GEHEMKP
+2308 GEHEMKSG
-2315 DYARDFQRVGKMFTY
+2315 YAQDFQHVGKMFTY

-2385 KLPKDVYEPVNRT
+2385 KLPKDIYEPVNRT
-2398 GEDSFDS
+2398 GEGAFDPV
-2405 IKANIKLRA
+2405 KANRKARA
-2414 NDKRNHDLEYWE
+2414 DEKTHDLEYYE
-2426 KDGKIYQ
+2426 KDGKVYQ
-2433 NRYRDNAG
+2433 NQDG
-2441 IMAKEVPA
+2441 TGVEVKGAKTIA
-2449 GKKLTRLKGYLKIRS
+2449 RLKGYLKVKG
-2464 ALNSLMLAE
+2464 AMNSLILAE
-2473 MDPEAKETTVSHLR
+2473 MDPDAKEATVGHLR
-2487 KQLNTVYDAYVK
+2487 KQLNAAYDAYVK
-2499 KNGYLNDPQG
+2499 KNGYLNDPVG
-2509 QRAYIDDPSSG
+2509 RRSYIDDPSAG
-2520 MVMALEKV
+2520 AVMALEKV
-2528 TYTGFGAKKKIEK
+2528 EYTGFGAKKKIEK
-2541 AEKTAIFK
+2541 AEKAAIFE
-2549 ERTISPIKEVTSV
+2549 ERSIAPIKEVTSV

-2567 ALLVSLR
+2567 ALIVSLR

-2593 TVAAGL
+2593 TVASGL
-2599 GGQIFKNPATER
+2599 DGQIFKNPATER

-2632 AATQDP
+2632 AAAQDP
-2638 SYQKNADALRKVV
+2638 SYQKNADELRKVV
-2651 PEDLIPDEICVTMG
+2651 PKDLIPDEICVTMG

-2737 ENRTLDRE
+2737 DERALDRE

-2806 LKPHQKNVVWRM
+2806 LMPHQKNVVWRM

-2905 KREDGR
+2905 EREDGR
-2911 TEIVTIPFGK
+2911 KEIVTIQFSK

-2939 TLAQIKTEDWDGIVM
+2939 TLAQIKTEDWDGIIM

-3104 YLDFQGLKEKGLHL
+3104 YLDFQGLKEKGLNL

-3174 LDIPKLKNGKP
+3174 LDIPKLKGGKP

-3194 VLTNYIKKEV
+3194 VLTNYIKNDV

-3245 ADEVAKK
+3245 ADEVVRK

-3278 AKESDTESDDGT
+3278 AKDDEEG
-3290 ETENASVYGK
+3290 EDNSAEAENAPVYNK
-3300 IIESLEERGVPKEQ
+3300 IITALEERGIPKEQ

-3408 KLKNKASIV
+3408 KLKNKAAIV

-3466 KHAQVAFHR
+3466 KHAQVAFNR
-3475 KMSEAEHTVETA
+3475 KMGDAESAMETA
-3487 PKKIEELKDAV
+3487 PKKIEELKSAIEN
-3498 AKIKDD
+3498 IKDD
-3504 MGVRQDTRG
+3504 MDARQDTRG
-3513 DKFRMTISGREY
+3513 DKFRMTVAGKEY
-3525 TERKEAQAALGD
+3525 TERKEAQTALGSA
-3537 TLAELTSKSS
+3537 LADLTGKVST
-3547 MKIGEISGFDI
+3547 KIGEVSGFDI
-3558 KAYAGN
+3558 KAYLGSDN
-3564 DGQPHIQLVRKRAY
+3564 QPHIQLVRKRAY

-3587 IENALRKAPET
+3587 VENALRKAPET
-3598 LLGDREEELREKEE
+3598 LLKAREAELRKEE
-3612 SLKTAKEVIG
+3612 DRLKTAKEIVG
-3622 QTNPY
+3622 QKNPY
-3627 AEKLAGME
+3627 AEKLATME

-3649 LGKADDSKEESET
+3649 LGKADDSKERSET

-3681 DLKREVRD
+3681 DLKQEVRD

-3698 DKGDTVSFTMPN
+3698 DDGDTVSFTMPN

-3716 LLSPSIELNDTSAA
+3716 LLSPSIEIDVASAA

-3748 RERTVGQAA
+3748 RERTVGQTA

-3765 RTGSAYHETFHAV
+3765 RKGSAYHEVLHAV
-3778 YDMCLTDKERA
+3778 YDLCLTEKEKA
-3789 ALHKAYDKEA
+3789 ALHRAFDKEA
-3799 KATGRD
+3799 KAQGRD
-3805 VLEVMADKY
+3805 VYEVMADQY
-3814 RDWKL
+3814 RDWML
-3819 AKQKGQHVPF
+3819 ARQQGRGTRF

-3834 KIKDAAGRLL
+3834 KIKDMAAALL
-3844 RVIRGTDHASDVFRR
+3844 RVLRGADHASDVFRK
-3859 VESGEAWERP
+3859 VESGAVWKR
-3869 ARTGNQKKYSVE
+3869 ATDAGKTQKKYSAE
-3881 GVENPGEADYNEDR
+3881 GVENPGEAAYNEDKVSKSVFDKYLNDGIMQMVR
-3895 LSDSQKEMLFDSVK
+3895 ETVAKEIGEHVDLADMSDPVKRDAARDQLPYIRDMLVKYHQLVGMKMKPAYIDRMAAKIEYARRCFDHDERVEHGALRQVVGMQKPSGVYLADDAALRSGQKESGVNGG
-3909 RVFDSQVKVLKQH
+3909 RVRVQR
-3922 GITEDEI
+3922 GI
-3929 NAELTAH
+3929 
-3936 NSEQRTKALAGLKAT
+3936 SRS
-3951 YNQLHAKGLN
+3951 
-3961 QEGKREIVE
+3961 
-3970 RISGNK
+3970 ISGEK
-3976 NLSNAQISALFT
+3976 SGARAHFE
-3988 KLKTYSEEA
+3988 KLYNDMAK
-3997 VDYAGVIYRELAV
+3997 
-4010 HRRGDY
+4010 
-4016 GNASQVL
+4016 
-4023 TWRDIDRFRG
+4023 
-4033 IAERKENNINESRSD
+4033 SRSD
-4048 IRDGFSSAQ
+4048 NQDGFSSAQ
-4057 NPMHYSAEAEEAPK
+4057 NPMHYSVEAEEAPK
-4071 SFAKKAFLKFAKRS
+4071 NFVKKVFLKLAKKS
-4085 HIKGEKIVVEEQN
+4085 HIKGDKIIVEEQGEE
-4098 DAKPTMNLTNYVLSS
+4098 KPTIGLTNYVLSS
-4113 PSRIADKVQ
+4113 PSRIASKVQ
-4122 AFRLFYRMGT
+4122 SFRMFFRMAD
-4132 RAMDTLTKHRSDYAR
+4132 RAMNILTKNRSDYAR

-4181 QELADDG
+4181 QELVDDG

-4194 EAYTRIRRLMTKAYR
+4194 EAYMRIRRLMTKAYR
-4209 MVDDAHRRPKV
+4209 MVDDARRRPKV
-4220 VSKRMTDKK
+4220 TSKRMTDRK

-4236 HFVEILRVGTKEDD
+4236 HFIEVMRVGAEEDD

-4265 VYKGIDDDTFRRFR
+4265 VYQNIDQETRDRFR
-4279 EDDSIQIL
+4279 ADDAMQVL
-4287 ADRGNDDGTFD
+4287 GEKKNGDGSYT
-4298 VKVREGISHM
+4298 VKVREGIPHM

-4328 SDGGYVTTLGS
+4328 SDGGYVMTLGS

-4379 SEQQYGAI
+4379 SEQQYGAV
-4387 MGDKDYFRM
+4387 MGDMDYFKM
-4396 LSSIAKNNDLAYED
+4396 LASIAKNNDLSLEE
-4410 AKALIEGSA
+4410 AKALMEGSA

-4427 FGNAMHRTGVKGYET
+4427 FCNAMHRTGVKGYET
-4442 DLGWVLRHYFNSASR
+4442 DLDWVLRHYFNSASR

-4478 DFNHDA
+4478 DFNRDA

-4490 YTKDYINDINGNP
+4490 YVKDYINDINGNP
-4503 STLEIAINEALMKS
+4503 STLETAITEALMKS
-4517 KWFRQFIVPRF
+4517 KLFRQFIVPRF
-4528 GDRAALTLS
+4528 GDRAALTLG

-4545 YMCLGYFNTSSAFLN
+4545 YMCLGYFNTSSALLN

-4595 ILVETNVLND
+4595 ILMETNVLND

-4613 YDMNRMSAKSLLG
+4613 YDMNRMSAKNLLG
-4626 KLNRGGMWMLKT
+4626 KLNRGGMWMFKT

-4737 TAGLMGLPMLDFFDK
+4737 AAGLMGLPMLDFFDK
-4752 WPFDGKLKL
+4752 WPFDEKLKL

-4769 AAGGDPLGKKLATA
+4769 AAGDNPLGKKLATA
-4783 ALFGVAAAVP
+4783 ALFGVAAAVL

-4805 VIPTRGSDLMGATLS
+4805 VIPTRGSDLMGPALS
-4820 KTANLISDSLKGNG
+4820 KVANLISDSLKGNG

-4845 YNIVAAARGYSEG
+4845 YNVMAAVRGYSEG

-4864 DRYNTFYDRVLRAM
+4864 DRYNTFYDKVLRAM

-4896 IRKSKEAQEKQDAID
+4896 MRKRKETQEKQDAID
-4911 AYLENPST
+4911 AYLDNPSA
-4919 ENAGRLKALG
+4919 ENARRLKALG

>member
-1 MSWFDRLMGS
+1 MDYLTDSRGLTADIFNGLGS
-11 SGVDQN
+11 SAPFVAASMLAPEVGVGGWLARGAGSALERMGASRLGQAVASDLVQAGANDFARYALTSGPLEAAVNAGGIYDDLKNQGLSDSEILSKMNGMIGEELPVDMLTSGLYGAVLGGNTFSRLGQGGWKRAIAANALNTPADMLGEYMQEMTQQQVQN
-17 DDYIRQ
+17 KYSGKPYGTFFNPTEDEMQAGR
-23 IDGAAA
+23 AAA
-29 AEAAAQAE
+29 MGTLPMGIFGSARGTRHSRLAAMAAADGGSVTGPEPVTPPAVPDPNVDPVAAAQLE
-37 AAANDNAWKYLS
+37 GKNDDVPTADGVDVTNL
-49 VGDLLG
+49 DPQQ
-55 LSDYTNR
+55 YTQW
-62 NYSYRMI
+62 YGEKLKS
-69 PFLGQIVGHA
+69 
-79 SDAATQGVADVAQFL
+79 
-94 GAQGISDY
+94 QGIDVPD
-102 LNEKA
+102 A
-107 QKGEEKLPAMSKPE
+107 TITVQ
-121 ASLAYLTDPNGLA
+121 T
-134 SAFGMM
+134 
-140 GGSFLS
+140 
-146 MAPMAVIAPELLP
+146 
-159 ARAAAVLS
+159 
-167 RVPKALSAVPKIG
+167 PKATGTTG
-180 GALEEMA
+180 GA
-187 PMAGRFALTGPI
+187 
-199 EAMMEGGNTERE
+199 
-211 MLRNGATP
+211 
-219 EEARQAAWDVFNEN
+219 
-233 VGLLTATNALEGGLL
+233 
-248 GKLKIKTPKFSNPVV
+248 K
-263 NTASRAAG
+263 
-271 YIPTT
+271 
-276 AAEMALQG
+276 
-284 YEEGA
+284 
-289 QQGIQNGVEGQSPNT
+289 
-304 ANQILNPFAW
+304 
-314 TDAQLDAAK
+314 
-323 MGIAGAAPLMGAM
+323 AGAGANVM
-336 GVARHFGN
+336 
-344 RQAQDA
+344 D
-350 QTQAVND
+350 
-357 AIRAQQAEADAEFA
+357 
-371 PVSFGDT
+371 
-378 DVSAPEIAAPK
+378 
-389 GQVRKAGTDV
+389 
-399 LAAAQDYMGQHMG
+399 AAQDFMGQHME
-412 NGENGC
+412 NGANGC
-418 VEAVTKIGANY
+418 VEAVTKIGARY
-429 NSFLADELGRG
+429 NPFLADELNKGI
-440 VVNVDTL
+440 VNVDTL
-447 VKDAGDSV
+447 VGDAGDAV
-455 VPFDAS
+455 VPFAPA

-466 DVIVYGDN
+466 DVLVYGDN

-480 DGNGGYVGNSSSKQ
+480 DGNGGYVGNSSSQKK
-494 VVVQGDDYNEMGGLK
+494 VVHGDDYNNMGDLK

-514 KTGSDTASSTGS
+514 KTGGTESQASDTLEGNGSLTKSSGNDQYDAWIT
-526 GQGSADLSGLAGG
+526 QSAAEHGV
-539 GIASAIAQRT
+539 
-549 GLPANLIWAQLAHES
+549 PANLLSSLLEVESGYNPDAKSGAGAVGIAQFMPSTAEEIGIDPMDPQQAIDGAAIYLRQKYDKYGDWHKALEAYNGGDGNVGKGETMAYADKVLDGAGDIS
-564 DDFSSQLAREDHNYG
+564 AAPVQTAAKNMTLPQFGDLLTSKLIDFAGTNDDTVRTVFNDISTSKDTAIASLFAPYMQ
-579 GITNSDGSY
+579 DGV
-588 RHFDSDEDFVDFM
+588 FQNT
-601 ANYYP
+601 A
-606 KYKENGLYDA
+606 DA
-616 RNADEWASALKDG
+616 R
-629 GYFTAD
+629 
-635 LGEYEGGMKRHLAD
+635 
-649 AGLPDGAMPG
+649 
-659 DNMKGEAAS
+659 
-668 VGIPDLDT
+668 
-676 LLGNADAG
+676 
-684 DDFTKGFY
+684 
-692 QGAADYILNT
+692 
-702 AVDEDA
+702 A
-708 ISAVSQMTN
+708 I
-717 RKGDFKNT
+717 
-725 KENRLAL
+725 
-732 ATKFADELA
+732 
-741 DYYDTLS
+741 
-748 ANLAQNAPQAAGQP
+748 LAQNDAFRKALSMFIHAHIGDYAPTVKDGKVTISDVREALRLRPAGKVQAPHIDVKNLSSADKKAIMAVAKVAMQTPQGLPMDEEVRFMTKLSKAIDYKDYTAIVNLIPQQAAQVVMAARGTDKAADNPVPVMQDAARANGSVNETATQAPVSQQAQNQVP
-762 ASAPQVQSAARS
+762 ASVAVNGPVPVNHAPEPMQNVSVQAPANHMSDGVRAA
-774 AETPHIEK
+774 TPTRDVARVKEIGVMPVDTRKAMGERYLSTLRANNVPFSEK
-782 AETPAIDKAKA
+782 
-793 QQNMRTNTSFRM
+793 
-805 EDAPQAGQ
+805 
-813 ADAQEMQ
+813 
-820 IARSLAPKMQQAI
+820 
-833 FRTARNIAV
+833 
-842 GMQARGQENTQDFM
+842 
-856 RLRDAIQRRDYG
+856 RL
-868 AMMQMYPQEM
+868 
-878 QSAVAPIVQRG
+878 
-889 MEELS
+889 
-894 AKPQKPVQTGKPA
+894 AKPL
-907 AQIAQG
+907 AQG
-913 RNLIQLAQQNHV
+913 R
-925 SLPSGMVRYLNAG
+925 P
-938 HQKAIDAAEERLQQA
+938 KAIEFAERKYGDVLLSQGNPEAIDQTQKEYVDKVAQDKNPLRLLADLPDDAIVSAKLADDGVGAPINIFSEDEQRLLRKAGLIYRGEDRGNAEMVYTDPLYNEGVRRMGLDKYGREIGANESTQSKSERTPDA
-953 GVPLTEMKGV
+953 G
-963 EENETNQRTENQAAP
+963 TENQDQHAKPEPRKAADTQ
-978 RSEAAGDPYQNAE
+978 SE
-991 SGKGRADAEES
+991 AEES
-1002 EVAPSPHFD
+1002 KVSATKKAADEGGSVTLEENVKNGKKAIQDILDGKTDSIPDAMYRDEVGGIEFIKGAEGDPSKSYKGGYGIAKILAKHGKKAVEMVPEVIAKGKAEKRFDDRVHFVYKDYTAVVRLDFDGKKRVWLVTNFEKYANKKGSND
-1011 TSDFQHTKTGE
+1011 TG
-1022 MIPAAKATERTSKED
+1022 D
-1037 FASLKSI
+1037 FARPASTLD
-1044 AKQNGGYYNRFAKRF
+1044 G
-1059 LFEDEAGRDAFAQAA
+1059 
-1074 EREVFGGA
+1074 
-1082 QPLVADHVETA
+1082 
-1093 VPVAAAAQEQRATQ
+1093 
-1107 TSLQEQTDGKREAA
+1107 TD
-1121 EPEGKQL
+1121 
-1128 AEIIQK
+1128 
-1134 HPEQADAYR
+1134 
-1143 VALAGAPDY
+1143 
-1152 HGFLDDLRPGAIRQI
+1152 
-1167 RSVLEAVGSP
+1167 S
-1177 FGAGK
+1177 
-1182 GSMPVKRLME
+1182 
-1192 SLARSPYTKESTKE
+1192 
-1206 TSSGA
+1206 
-1211 VQYMLN
+1211 
-1217 GNRVPKAAYRYY
+1217 
-1229 QHLKSIGYSEGQD
+1229 SEG
-1242 GKEKA
+1242 
-1247 GEPKTLAPG
+1247 
-1256 YRTESGKPLSKA
+1256 
-1268 GEKEFILKPNGSK
+1268 
-1281 DFGEITGAISRAA
+1281 
-1294 KEQSG
+1294 
-1299 VDLAPGKIRLH
+1299 V
-1310 VGNDKEG
+1310 
-1317 LLHAKKHEEQAK
+1317 
-1329 ADGYAS
+1329 
-1335 IEDMVADVAENFD
+1335 
-1348 SIYAHGLTGDGHTT
+1348 
-1362 YSLIKHGNKA
+1362 SL
-1372 TGKMNGVAPVYLN
+1372 
-1385 LEDDGHGNYYVI
+1385 
-1397 VTAIPKGDANLARQT
+1397 
-1412 KKDRLIYSSPGLGAA
+1412 
-1427 TESNAGAVST
+1427 
-1437 SAKNVGAETRGGTP
+1437 
-1451 ASDKSSG
+1451 
-1458 SSTPSVAQEQES
+1458 SSTHIIPHEQ
-1470 GKKNIAYT
+1470 KKGTKNLAYT
-1478 DGSFSDKTKNDNA
+1478 DGRFSDKSKDDTA

-1504 RKSDKKKDTPIITVS
+1504 SKRCKKKDTPIITVS
-1519 VDEVNRELKKGS
+1519 VDEVNQALEKGG
-1531 ANSEYTLHQLAKH
+1531 ANSEYTLHQLAKQ
-1544 KFYVAMEVW
+1544 KDYAAVEAW
-1553 IEGAKDPELRQKRR
+1553 IKGTKKPELRQRRR
-1567 DYWEEDK
+1567 DSWEEKK
-1574 LYPSEDRAIDSAV
+1574 LYPFEDRAIDSAV
-1587 RVIKELYETATGEPP
+1587 RVIRKLYETATGEPP
-1602 RSPWEKHQEAKKNAP
+1602 RSPWEKNQEAKKNAL
-1617 ETRAEEHESGK
+1617 ETRAQEKPVQEKAESTKAEE
-1628 GMADAI
+1628 
-1634 ISDPAWKKLEGQL
+1634 
-1647 TESGKRKIR
+1647 
-1656 DELPSIVSDFEERN
+1656 
-1670 GLVVGHPVSPARMAF
+1670 
-1685 LSLDEDFVESPKT
+1685 
-1698 FKKRSAKWAS
+1698 
-1708 FNKEV
+1708 
-1713 TSIIESHIN
+1713 
-1722 KSQEDNSKES
+1722 
-1732 QESAAQ
+1732 
-1738 EEGSKKNAAKDGSI
+1738 KDDSI
-1752 FGSVEDADRE
+1752 FGNVEDADKE

-1767 GISEDD
+1767 GLSDED
-1773 LQEEV
+1773 LKEEV
-1778 LEAPPGIS
+1778 LEAPEGIS

-1798 LAAELNKIFANPV
+1798 LAAELNKLSANPV

-1841 LHTAFGDKIGP
+1841 LHAAFGDKIGP

-1897 DDMKKLLKG
+1897 ADMKNLLKG
-1906 QHKSFAPMIEAS
+1906 QHKAFAPMIEAS

-1928 KEAQEHGDESRQ
+1928 KEAQEHGDEGKH
-1940 ETGESPDAGREG
+1940 EKGESSDAGREG
-1952 RQSAASEGAGEGRLE
+1952 RQSAASEGAGEGRPE

-2011 TASAGDRER
+2011 AAGAGDRER

-2055 AVRFR
+2055 AMRFR

-2082 EQTVLGNYN
+2082 EQAVLGSYN

-2120 AQSTVNDAFYTPAN
+2120 AQSTVNDAFYTPAG

-2218 SNIPFDGN
+2218 SNIPFDGS

-2264 QDGARMRDYIGKK
+2264 QDGARMRDYLGKK

-2315 DYARDFQRVGKMFTY
+2315 GYAQDFQHVGKMFTY

-2385 KLPKDVYEPVNRT
+2385 KLPKDIYEPVNRT
-2398 GEDSFDS
+2398 GEGAFDPV
-2405 IKANIKLRA
+2405 KANRKARA
-2414 NDKRNHDLEYWE
+2414 DEKTHDLEYYE
-2426 KDGKIYQ
+2426 KDGKVYQ
-2433 NRYRDNAG
+2433 NQDG
-2441 IMAKEVPA
+2441 TGVEVKGAKTIA
-2449 GKKLTRLKGYLKIRS
+2449 RLKGYLKVKG
-2464 ALNSLMLAE
+2464 AMNSLILAE
-2473 MDPEAKETTVSHLR
+2473 MDPDAKEATVGHLR
-2487 KQLNTVYDAYVK
+2487 KQLNAAYDAYVK
-2499 KNGYLNDPQG
+2499 KNGYLNDPVG
-2509 QRAYIDDPSSG
+2509 RRSYIDDPSAG
-2520 MVMALEKV
+2520 AVMALEKV
-2528 TYTGFGAKKKIEK
+2528 EYTGFGAKKKIEK
-2541 AEKTAIFK
+2541 AEKAAIFE
-2549 ERTISPIKEVTSV
+2549 ERSIAPIKEVTSV

-2567 ALLVSLR
+2567 ALIVSLR

-2593 TVAAGL
+2593 TVASGL
-2599 GGQIFKNPATER
+2599 DGQIFKNPATER

-2632 AATQDP
+2632 AAAQDP
-2638 SYQKNADALRKVV
+2638 SYQKNADELRKVV
-2651 PEDLIPDEICVTMG
+2651 PKDLIPDEICVTMG

-2737 ENRTLDRE
+2737 DERALDRE

-2806 LKPHQKNVVWRM
+2806 LMPHQKNVVWRM

-2895 VPKSTIEQKV
+2895 VPKSTIERKV

-2911 TEIVTIPFGK
+2911 KETVTIQFSK

-2939 TLAQIKTEDWDGIVM
+2939 TLAQIKTEDWDGIIM

-3598 LLGDREEELREKEE
+3598 LLGAREEELREKEE

-3635 KRFKEINRQ
+3635 KRFKEINQQ
-3644 IEDNM
+3644 IEKNM

-3681 DLKREVRD
+3681 DLKQEVRD

-3698 DKGDTVSFTMPN
+3698 DEGDAVSFTMPN

-3748 RERTVGQAA
+3748 RERTVGQTA

-3799 KATGRD
+3799 KAAGRD

-3844 RVIRGTDHASDVFRR
+3844 RVIRGVDHASDVFRR
-3859 VESGEAWERP
+3859 VESGEVWERP

-3881 GVENPGEADYNEDR
+3881 GVENQQEADYNEDKV
-3895 LSDSQKEMLFDSVK
+3895 SKA
-3909 RVFDSQVKVLKQH
+3909 VFDKYLNDGIMQMVRETVAKEIGEHVDLAKMNDPVARDAARDRLPYIRKMLVWFNTSAIQNNQVYK
-3922 GITEDEI
+3922 D
-3929 NAELTAH
+3929 
-3936 NSEQRTKALAGLKAT
+3936 RLA
-3951 YNQLHAKGLN
+3951 AKI
-3961 QEGKREIVE
+3961 EYARRCFDYDE
-3970 RISGNK
+3970 RIRSQYGEVRPSDGDNRQRRINQTGDGIVSRNDSKGSGEDNR
-3976 NLSNAQISALFT
+3976 Q
-3988 KLKTYSEEA
+3988 
-3997 VDYAGVIYRELAV
+3997 GVSGVSRNIT
-4010 HRRGDY
+4010 
-4016 GNASQVL
+4016 ASRSMAWKHFNRLYEQM
-4023 TWRDIDRFRG
+4023 
-4033 IAERKENNINESRSD
+4033 KKESRSD
-4048 IRDGFSSAQ
+4048 HQDGFSSAQ
-4057 NPMHYSAEAEEAPK
+4057 NPMHYSAEEEEAPK
-4071 SFAKKAFLKFAKRS
+4071 SFAKKAFLKLAKKS
-4085 HIKGEKIVVEEQN
+4085 HIKGEKIIVEEQG
-4098 DAKPTMNLTNYVLSS
+4098 DAKSAVGRLDYVLSS
-4113 PSRIADKVQ
+4113 PSRIAEKVQ
-4122 AFRLFYRMGT
+4122 AFRLFYRMAD
-4132 RAMDTLTKHRSDYAR
+4132 RAMNVLTKHRSDYAR

-4152 MDFVKKK
+4152 MELVKKK
-4159 SDRQALYE
+4159 ADKQALYE

-4188 ISDNVI
+4188 ISENVI

-4220 VSKRMTDKK
+4220 VSKRMADKK
-4229 IAELREN
+4229 ISELREN
-4236 HFVEILRVGTKEDD
+4236 HFVEIMRVGTEEDD

-4279 EDDSIQIL
+4279 EDDSVQIL

-4328 SDGGYVTTLGS
+4328 SDGGYVMTLGS

-4379 SEQQYGAI
+4379 SEQQYGAV
-4387 MGDKDYFRM
+4387 MGDMDYFKM
-4396 LSSIAKNNDLAYED
+4396 LASIAKNNDLSLEE
-4410 AKALIEGSA
+4410 AKALMEGSA

-4442 DLGWVLRHYFNSASR
+4442 DLDWVLRHYFNSASR

-4478 DFNHDA
+4478 DFNRDA

-4490 YTKDYINDINGNP
+4490 YVKDYIHDINGNP
-4503 STLEIAINEALMKS
+4503 STLEKAINEALMKS
-4517 KWFRQFIVPRF
+4517 KLFRQFVVPRF
-4528 GDRAALTLS
+4528 GDRAALTLA

-4545 YMCLGYFNTSSAFLN
+4545 YMCLGYFNTSSALLN

-4595 ILVETNVLND
+4595 ILMETNVLND

-4613 YDMNRMSAKSLLG
+4613 YDMNRMSAKNLLG
-4626 KLNRGGMWMLKT
+4626 KLNRGGMWMFKT

-4752 WPFDGKLKL
+4752 WPFDKNLKL

-4769 AAGGDPLGKKLATA
+4769 AAGDNPLSKKLATA
-4783 ALFGVAAAVP
+4783 ALFGVAAVIP
-4793 GIDLSNRAGLSD
+4793 GIDLSDRVGLSD
-4805 VIPTRGSDLMGATLS
+4805 VIPTSFSDLKGPALS
-4820 KTANLISDSLKGNG
+4820 KAANLISDSLKGNG

-4896 IRKSKEAQEKQDAID
+4896 MRKSKEAQEKQDAID

>member
-1 MSWFDRLMGS
+1 MNKYQNETLAQRLTDLDYLTDSRGLTADIFNGLGS
-11 SGVDQN
+11 SAPFVAASMLAPEVGVGGWLARGAGSALERMGASRLGQAVASDLVQAGANDFARYALTSGPLEAAVNAGGIYDDLKNQGLSDSEILGKMNSMIGEELPVDMLTSGLYGAVLGGNTFSRLGQGGWKRAIAANALNTPADMLGEYMQEMTQQQVQN
-17 DDYIRQ
+17 KYSGKPYGTFFNPTEDEMQAGR
-23 IDGAAA
+23 AAA
-29 AEAAAQAE
+29 MGTLPMGIFGSARGTRHSRLAAMAAADGGSVTGPEPVTPPAVPDPNVDPVAAAQ
-37 AAANDNAWKYLS
+37 
-49 VGDLLG
+49 
-55 LSDYTNR
+55 
-62 NYSYRMI
+62 
-69 PFLGQIVGHA
+69 
-79 SDAATQGVADVAQFL
+79 
-94 GAQGISDY
+94 
-102 LNEKA
+102 
-107 QKGEEKLPAMSKPE
+107 
-121 ASLAYLTDPNGLA
+121 
-134 SAFGMM
+134 
-140 GGSFLS
+140 
-146 MAPMAVIAPELLP
+146 
-159 ARAAAVLS
+159 
-167 RVPKALSAVPKIG
+167 
-180 GALEEMA
+180 
-187 PMAGRFALTGPI
+187 
-199 EAMMEGGNTERE
+199 
-211 MLRNGATP
+211 
-219 EEARQAAWDVFNEN
+219 
-233 VGLLTATNALEGGLL
+233 LEGKNGDVPTADGVDVTELDPQQFEQWYD
-248 GKLKIKTPKFSNPVV
+248 GK
-263 NTASRAAG
+263 
-271 YIPTT
+271 
-276 AAEMALQG
+276 
-284 YEEGA
+284 
-289 QQGIQNGVEGQSPNT
+289 
-304 ANQILNPFAW
+304 
-314 TDAQLDAAK
+314 
-323 MGIAGAAPLMGAM
+323 
-336 GVARHFGN
+336 
-344 RQAQDA
+344 
-350 QTQAVND
+350 
-357 AIRAQQAEADAEFA
+357 
-371 PVSFGDT
+371 
-378 DVSAPEIAAPK
+378 VSAPKLDMPSGNIDVPNPNVGNSGK
-389 GQVRKAGTDV
+389 NSGTNV
-399 LAAAQDYMGQHMG
+399 MEAAQGFMGKRMD

-418 VEAVTKIGANY
+418 VEAVTKIGARY
-429 NSFLADELGRG
+429 NPFLADELNKG

-447 VKDAGDSV
+447 VGDAGDAV
-455 VPFDAS
+455 VPFAPA

-466 DVIVYGDN
+466 DVLVYGDN

-480 DGNGGYVGNSSSKQ
+480 DGNGGYVGNSSSQQK
-494 VVVQGDDYNEMGGLK
+494 VVHGDDYNNMGDLK

-514 KTGSDTASSTGS
+514 KTGGTESQASDTLEGNGSLTKSSGNDQYDAWIT
-526 GQGSADLSGLAGG
+526 QSAAEHGV
-539 GIASAIAQRT
+539 
-549 GLPANLIWAQLAHES
+549 PANLLSSLLEVESGYNPDAKSGAGAVGIAQFMPSTAEEIGIDPMDPQQAIDGAAIYLRQKYDKYGDWHKALEAYNGGDGNVGKGETMAYADKVLDGAGDISAAPVQTAAKNMTLPQLGDLLTSKLIDFAGTNDDTVRTVFNDISTSKDTAIASLFAPYMQDGVFQNTADARAILAKNDAFRKALSMFIHAHIGDYAPTVKDGKVTIS
-564 DDFSSQLAREDHNYG
+564 DVREALRLRPAGKVQAPHIDVKNLSSADKKAIMAVAKVAMQTPQGLPMDEEVRFMTKLSKAIDYKDYTAIVNLIPQQAAQVVMAARGTDKAADNPVPVMQDAARANGSVNETATQAPVSQQAQNQVPASVAVNGPVPVNHAPETMQNVSVQAPA
-579 GITNSDGSY
+579 NHMSDGV
-588 RHFDSDEDFVDFM
+588 RAATPTRDV
-601 ANYYP
+601 ARV
-606 KYKENGLYDA
+606 KEI
-616 RNADEWASALKDG
+616 
-629 GYFTAD
+629 
-635 LGEYEGGMKRHLAD
+635 
-649 AGLPDGAMPG
+649 GAMPV
-659 DNMKGEAAS
+659 DTRKAMGERYLS
-668 VGIPDLDT
+668 T
-676 LLGNADAG
+676 LRANNVP
-684 DDFTKGFY
+684 FSEK
-692 QGAADYILNT
+692 
-702 AVDEDA
+702 
-708 ISAVSQMTN
+708 
-717 RKGDFKNT
+717 
-725 KENRLAL
+725 RLA
-732 ATKFADELA
+732 
-741 DYYDTLS
+741 
-748 ANLAQNAPQAAGQP
+748 
-762 ASAPQVQSAARS
+762 
-774 AETPHIEK
+774 
-782 AETPAIDKAKA
+782 
-793 QQNMRTNTSFRM
+793 
-805 EDAPQAGQ
+805 
-813 ADAQEMQ
+813 
-820 IARSLAPKMQQAI
+820 
-833 FRTARNIAV
+833 
-842 GMQARGQENTQDFM
+842 
-856 RLRDAIQRRDYG
+856 
-868 AMMQMYPQEM
+868 
-878 QSAVAPIVQRG
+878 
-889 MEELS
+889 
-894 AKPQKPVQTGKPA
+894 KPL
-907 AQIAQG
+907 AQG
-913 RNLIQLAQQNHV
+913 R
-925 SLPSGMVRYLNAG
+925 P
-938 HQKAIDAAEERLQQA
+938 KAIEFAERKYGDLLNTVTPAEAAAASQHTA
-953 GVPLTEMKGV
+953 P
-963 EENETNQRTENQAAP
+963 RTIQAATTA
-978 RSEAAGDPYQNAE
+978 RLANMVSEITSGNTYKNASPVGKLAYLTVASAHAKTVGANESVKTINGIIDHVRKEAGL
-991 SGKGRADAEES
+991 SGKGLTEGMTSAQKDEFYSTFYKQSLDDATAIRKEAKDEKPANLKSLNNTIEMFKQELANSKPTKEARKEVTHESTQSKSQNEPDKGTKNQDQHAKPEPRKAADTQREAEEG
-1002 EVAPSPHFD
+1002 EVKRRETRD
-1011 TSDFQHTKTGE
+1011 KYYE
-1022 MIPAAKATERTSKED
+1022 M
-1037 FASLKSI
+1037 
-1044 AKQNGGYYNRFAKRF
+1044 
-1059 LFEDEAGRDAFAQAA
+1059 
-1074 EREVFGGA
+1074 
-1082 QPLVADHVETA
+1082 ADHYQDSGNKKAADDGGRVVVTGKEFGEYGSVKELRKKALDYYSNHLQGTSVTNKQLGAVDFDRVESVDFTGA
-1093 VPVAAAAQEQRATQ
+1093 
-1107 TSLQEQTDGKREAA
+1107 GKREV
-1121 EPEGKQL
+1121 
-1128 AEIIQK
+1128 K
-1134 HPEQADAYR
+1134 H
-1143 VALAGAPDY
+1143 
-1152 HGFLDDLRPGAIRQI
+1152 
-1167 RSVLEAVGSP
+1167 
-1177 FGAGK
+1177 
-1182 GSMPVKRLME
+1182 
-1192 SLARSPYTKESTKE
+1192 
-1206 TSSGA
+1206 
-1211 VQYMLN
+1211 
-1217 GNRVPKAAYRYY
+1217 
-1229 QHLKSIGYSEGQD
+1229 
-1242 GKEKA
+1242 
-1247 GEPKTLAPG
+1247 
-1256 YRTESGKPLSKA
+1256 
-1268 GEKEFILKPNGSK
+1268 
-1281 DFGEITGAISRAA
+1281 
-1294 KEQSG
+1294 
-1299 VDLAPGKIRLH
+1299 
-1310 VGNDKEG
+1310 
-1317 LLHAKKHEEQAK
+1317 
-1329 ADGYAS
+1329 
-1335 IEDMVADVAENFD
+1335 
-1348 SIYAHGLTGDGHTT
+1348 
-1362 YSLIKHGNKA
+1362 
-1372 TGKMNGVAPVYLN
+1372 
-1385 LEDDGHGNYYVI
+1385 
-1397 VTAIPKGDANLARQT
+1397 
-1412 KKDRLIYSSPGLGAA
+1412 
-1427 TESNAGAVST
+1427 T
-1437 SAKNVGAETRGGTP
+1437 SAKEEKLLLVKHLRSLIQNASDITEENAKKERHAGEHFYYLHTGAEINRKDTPVEITLVKRGDGKIQFYNHTLPSLEKTAHKKEPLVSPAP
-1451 ASDKSSG
+1451 ASSNEALGSPAVNG
-1458 SSTPSVAQEQES
+1458 SSTHIIPHEQKE
-1470 GKKNIAYT
+1470 GTKNIAYT
-1478 DGSFSDKTKNDNA
+1478 DGRFSDKSKDDTA

-1504 RKSDKKKDTPIITVS
+1504 SKRCKKKDTPIITVS
-1519 VDEVNRELKKGS
+1519 VDEVNQALEKGS
-1531 ANSEYTLHQLAKH
+1531 ANSEYTLHQLAKQ
-1544 KFYVAMEVW
+1544 KDYAAVEAW
-1553 IEGAKDPELRQKRR
+1553 IKGTKKPELRQRRR
-1567 DYWEEDK
+1567 DSWEENK
-1574 LYPSEDRAIDSAV
+1574 LYPAEDRAIDSAV
-1587 RVIKELYETATGEPP
+1587 CVIRKLYETATGEPP
-1602 RSPWEKHQEAKKNAP
+1602 RSPWEKNQEAKKNAL
-1617 ETRAEEHESGK
+1617 ETRAQEKPVQEKAESTKAEE
-1628 GMADAI
+1628 
-1634 ISDPAWKKLEGQL
+1634 
-1647 TESGKRKIR
+1647 
-1656 DELPSIVSDFEERN
+1656 
-1670 GLVVGHPVSPARMAF
+1670 
-1685 LSLDEDFVESPKT
+1685 
-1698 FKKRSAKWAS
+1698 
-1708 FNKEV
+1708 
-1713 TSIIESHIN
+1713 
-1722 KSQEDNSKES
+1722 
-1732 QESAAQ
+1732 
-1738 EEGSKKNAAKDGSI
+1738 KDDSI
-1752 FGSVEDADRE
+1752 FGSVEDADKE

-1767 GISEDD
+1767 GLSDED
-1773 LQEEV
+1773 LKEEV
-1778 LEAPPGIS
+1778 LEAPEGIS

-1798 LAAELNKIFANPV
+1798 LAAELNKLSANPV

-1841 LHTAFGDKIGP
+1841 LHAAFGDKIGP

-1887 GGITSLDEMQ
+1887 GGITLLDAMQ

-1928 KEAQEHGDESRQ
+1928 KGAQEHGDEGKQ
-1940 ETGESPDAGREG
+1940 EKGESSDAGREG
-1952 RQSAASEGAGEGRLE
+1952 RQSAASEGAGEGRPE

-1987 GRSEREN
+1987 GRSERED
-1994 PERSESSGVR
+1994 PERVESSGVR

-2011 TASAGDRER
+2011 AAGAGDRER
-2020 GSEKSVLTEG
+2020 GSEKPVLTEA

-2055 AVRFR
+2055 AMRFR

-2082 EQTVLGNYN
+2082 EQAVLGSYN

-2120 AQSTVNDAFYTPAN
+2120 AQSTVNDAFYTPAG

-2218 SNIPFDGN
+2218 SNIPFDGS

-2264 QDGARMRDYIGKK
+2264 QDGARMRDYLGKK

-2308 GEHEMKP
+2308 GEHEMKSG
-2315 DYARDFQRVGKMFTY
+2315 YAQDFQHVGKMFTY

-2385 KLPKDVYEPVNRT
+2385 KLPKDIYEPVNRT
-2398 GEDSFDS
+2398 GEGAFDPV
-2405 IKANIKLRA
+2405 KANRKARA
-2414 NDKRNHDLEYWE
+2414 DEKTHDLEYYE
-2426 KDGKIYQ
+2426 KDGKVYQ
-2433 NRYRDNAG
+2433 NQDG
-2441 IMAKEVPA
+2441 TGVEVKGAKTIA
-2449 GKKLTRLKGYLKIRS
+2449 RLKGYLKVKG
-2464 ALNSLMLAE
+2464 AMNSLILAE
-2473 MDPEAKETTVSHLR
+2473 MDPDAKEATVGHLR
-2487 KQLNTVYDAYVK
+2487 KQLNAAYDAYVK
-2499 KNGYLNDPQG
+2499 KNGYLNDPVG
-2509 QRAYIDDPSSG
+2509 RRSYIDDPSAG
-2520 MVMALEKV
+2520 AVMALEKV
-2528 TYTGFGAKKKIEK
+2528 EYTGFGAKKKIEK
-2541 AEKTAIFK
+2541 AEKAAIFE
-2549 ERTISPIKEVTSV
+2549 ERSIAPIKEVTSV

-2567 ALLVSLR
+2567 ALIVSLR

-2593 TVAAGL
+2593 TVASGL
-2599 GGQIFKNPATER
+2599 DGQIFKNPATER

-2632 AATQDP
+2632 AAAQDP
-2638 SYQKNADALRKVV
+2638 SYQKNADELRKVV
-2651 PEDLIPDEICVTMG
+2651 PKDLIPDEICVTMG

-2737 ENRTLDRE
+2737 DERALDRE

-2806 LKPHQKNVVWRM
+2806 LMPHQKNVVWRM

-2905 KREDGR
+2905 EREDGR
-2911 TEIVTIPFGK
+2911 KEIVTIQFSK

-2939 TLAQIKTEDWDGIVM
+2939 TLAQIKTEDWDGIIM

-3104 YLDFQGLKEKGLHL
+3104 YLDFQGLKEKGLNL

-3174 LDIPKLKNGKP
+3174 LDIPKLKGGKP

-3194 VLTNYIKKEV
+3194 VLTNYIKNDV

-3245 ADEVAKK
+3245 ADEVVRK

-3278 AKESDTESDDGT
+3278 AKDDEEG
-3290 ETENASVYGK
+3290 EDNSAEAENAPVYNK
-3300 IIESLEERGVPKEQ
+3300 IITALEERGIPKEQ

-3408 KLKNKASIV
+3408 KLKNKAAIV

-3466 KHAQVAFHR
+3466 KHAQVAFNR
-3475 KMSEAEHTVETA
+3475 KMGDAESAMETA
-3487 PKKIEELKDAV
+3487 PKKIEELKSAIEN
-3498 AKIKDD
+3498 IKDD
-3504 MGVRQDTRG
+3504 MDARQDTRG
-3513 DKFRMTISGREY
+3513 DKFRMTVAGKEY
-3525 TERKEAQAALGD
+3525 TERKEAQTALGSA
-3537 TLAELTSKSS
+3537 LADLTGKVST
-3547 MKIGEISGFDI
+3547 KIGEVSGFDI
-3558 KAYAGN
+3558 KAYLGSDN
-3564 DGQPHIQLVRKRAY
+3564 QPHIQLVRKRAY

-3587 IENALRKAPET
+3587 VENALRKAPET
-3598 LLGDREEELREKEE
+3598 LLKAREAELRKEE
-3612 SLKTAKEVIG
+3612 DRLKTAKEIVG
-3622 QTNPY
+3622 QKNPY
-3627 AEKLAGME
+3627 AEKLATME

-3649 LGKADDSKEESET
+3649 LGKADDSKERSET

-3681 DLKREVRD
+3681 DLKQEVRD

-3698 DKGDTVSFTMPN
+3698 DDGDTVSFTMPN

-3716 LLSPSIELNDTSAA
+3716 LLSPSIEIDVASAA

-3748 RERTVGQAA
+3748 RERTVGQTA

-3765 RTGSAYHETFHAV
+3765 RKGSAYHEVLHAV
-3778 YDMCLTDKERA
+3778 YDLCLTEKEKA
-3789 ALHKAYDKEA
+3789 ALHRAFDKEA
-3799 KATGRD
+3799 KAQGRD
-3805 VLEVMADKY
+3805 VYEVMADQY
-3814 RDWKL
+3814 RDWML
-3819 AKQKGQHVPF
+3819 ARQQGRGTRF

-3834 KIKDAAGRLL
+3834 KIKDMAAALL
-3844 RVIRGTDHASDVFRR
+3844 RVLRGADHASDVFRK
-3859 VESGEAWERP
+3859 VESGAVWKR
-3869 ARTGNQKKYSVE
+3869 ATDAGKTQKKYSAE
-3881 GVENPGEADYNEDR
+3881 GVENPGEAAYNEDKVSKSVFDKYLNDGIMQMVR
-3895 LSDSQKEMLFDSVK
+3895 ETVAKEIGEHVDLADMSDPVKRDAARDQLPYIRDMLVKYHQLVGMKMKPAYIDRMAAKIEYARRCFDHDERVEHGALRQVVGMQKPSGVYLADDAALRSGQKESGVNGG
-3909 RVFDSQVKVLKQH
+3909 RVRVQR
-3922 GITEDEI
+3922 GI
-3929 NAELTAH
+3929 
-3936 NSEQRTKALAGLKAT
+3936 SRS
-3951 YNQLHAKGLN
+3951 
-3961 QEGKREIVE
+3961 
-3970 RISGNK
+3970 ISGEK
-3976 NLSNAQISALFT
+3976 SGARAHFE
-3988 KLKTYSEEA
+3988 KLYNDMAK
-3997 VDYAGVIYRELAV
+3997 
-4010 HRRGDY
+4010 
-4016 GNASQVL
+4016 
-4023 TWRDIDRFRG
+4023 
-4033 IAERKENNINESRSD
+4033 SRSD
-4048 IRDGFSSAQ
+4048 NQDGFSSAQ
-4057 NPMHYSAEAEEAPK
+4057 NPMHYSVEAEEAPK
-4071 SFAKKAFLKFAKRS
+4071 NFVKKVFLKLAKKS
-4085 HIKGEKIVVEEQN
+4085 HIKGDKIIVEEQGEE
-4098 DAKPTMNLTNYVLSS
+4098 KPTIGLTNYVLSS
-4113 PSRIADKVQ
+4113 PSRIASKVQ
-4122 AFRLFYRMGT
+4122 SFRMFFRMAD
-4132 RAMDTLTKHRSDYAR
+4132 RAMNILTKNRSDYAR

-4181 QELADDG
+4181 QELVDDG

-4194 EAYTRIRRLMTKAYR
+4194 EAYMRIRRLMTKAYR
-4209 MVDDAHRRPKV
+4209 MVDDARRRPKV
-4220 VSKRMTDKK
+4220 TSKRMTDRK

-4236 HFVEILRVGTKEDD
+4236 HFIEVMRVGAEEDD

-4265 VYKGIDDDTFRRFR
+4265 VYQNIDQETRDRFR
-4279 EDDSIQIL
+4279 ADDAMQVL
-4287 ADRGNDDGTFD
+4287 GEKKNGDGSYT
-4298 VKVREGISHM
+4298 VKVREGIPHM

-4328 SDGGYVTTLGS
+4328 SDGGYVMTLGS

-4379 SEQQYGAI
+4379 SEQQYGAV
-4387 MGDKDYFRM
+4387 MGDMDYFKM
-4396 LSSIAKNNDLAYED
+4396 LASIAKNNDLSLEE
-4410 AKALIEGSA
+4410 AKALMEGSA

-4427 FGNAMHRTGVKGYET
+4427 FCNAMHRTGVKGYET
-4442 DLGWVLRHYFNSASR
+4442 DLDWVLRHYFNSASR

-4478 DFNHDA
+4478 DFNRDA

-4490 YTKDYINDINGNP
+4490 YVKDYINDINGNP
-4503 STLEIAINEALMKS
+4503 STLETAITEALMKS
-4517 KWFRQFIVPRF
+4517 KLFRQFIVPRF
-4528 GDRAALTLS
+4528 GDRAALTLG

-4545 YMCLGYFNTSSAFLN
+4545 YMCLGYFNTSSALLN

-4595 ILVETNVLND
+4595 ILMETNVLND

-4613 YDMNRMSAKSLLG
+4613 YDMNRMSAKNLLG
-4626 KLNRGGMWMLKT
+4626 KLNRGGMWMFKT

-4737 TAGLMGLPMLDFFDK
+4737 AAGLMGLPMLDFFDK
-4752 WPFDGKLKL
+4752 WPFDEKLKL

-4769 AAGGDPLGKKLATA
+4769 AAGDNPLGKKLATA
-4783 ALFGVAAAVP
+4783 ALFGVAAAVL

-4805 VIPTRGSDLMGATLS
+4805 VIPTRGSDLMGPALS
-4820 KTANLISDSLKGNG
+4820 KVANLISDSLKGNG

-4845 YNIVAAARGYSEG
+4845 YNVMAAVRGYSEG

-4864 DRYNTFYDRVLRAM
+4864 DRYNTFYDKVLRAM

-4896 IRKSKEAQEKQDAID
+4896 MRKRKETQEKQDAID
-4911 AYLENPST
+4911 AYLDNPSA
-4919 ENAGRLKALG
+4919 ENARRLKALG

>member
-1 MSWFDRLMGS
+1 MSKAYDYFKRISANNNDMIMPNDVDITEPRTGVLPFLKYIGGNALSEVGDFGTYLALSEPAKTLFPGLYSALAVGGDGDTMQDAALNRAQYLSNLGDDIAASTDYTPSEEWQNKGVTDRIFNSDYYTDPHGLLSDVGMLFGS
-11 SGVDQN
+11 QLPLAPLYAVPIPGV
-17 DDYIRQ
+17 
-23 IDGAAA
+23 GAAVRTGTAALSKGLLGA
-29 AEAAAQAE
+29 AERVGGNVLGRALTRAAENVPGAAEYLTKPLETAITTAPPTAMMNAGSTYQDLKALGYSDDEIAGRMANMFIEELPQDMVTQGLAGLALSGKLGHLFGGAE
-37 AAANDNAWKYLS
+37 ARGISGGARRFAQNALF
-49 VGDLLG
+49 
-55 LSDYTNR
+55 NAP
-62 NYSYRMI
+62 I
-69 PFLGQIVGHA
+69 
-79 SDAATQGVADVAQFL
+79 DAAGEYLDEVNQQIIQDKYTDKPYGTLLAPTDEER
-94 GAQGISDY
+94 GAG
-102 LNEKA
+102 
-107 QKGEEKLPAMSKPE
+107 
-121 ASLAYLTDPNGLA
+121 A
-134 SAFGMM
+134 SAFIPSLM
-140 GGSFLS
+140 F
-146 MAPMAVIAPELLP
+146 
-159 ARAAAVLS
+159 
-167 RVPKALSAVPKIG
+167 
-180 GALEEMA
+180 
-187 PMAGRFALTGPI
+187 
-199 EAMMEGGNTERE
+199 
-211 MLRNGATP
+211 
-219 EEARQAAWDVFNEN
+219 
-233 VGLLTATNALEGGLL
+233 GGL
-248 GKLKIKTPKFSNPVV
+248 G
-263 NTASRAAG
+263 
-271 YIPTT
+271 
-276 AAEMALQG
+276 
-284 YEEGA
+284 
-289 QQGIQNGVEGQSPNT
+289 GVRSAFHRMPGE
-304 ANQILNPFAW
+304 
-314 TDAQLDAAK
+314 K
-323 MGIAGAAPLMGAM
+323 
-336 GVARHFGN
+336 
-344 RQAQDA
+344 

-378 DVSAPEIAAPK
+378 DVSAPELATPK
-389 GQVRKAGTDV
+389 GPVRKAGTDV
-399 LAAAQDYMGQHMG
+399 LAAAQGYMGQRMD

-429 NSFLADELGRG
+429 NSFLADELDRG

-474 DHVVIA
+474 DHVVLA
-480 DGNGGYVGNSSSKQ
+480 DGNGGYVGNSSSQQK
-494 VVVQGDDYNEMGGLK
+494 VVQGDNYNEMGGLK

-514 KTGSDTASSTGS
+514 KTGSGAASSTDS

-564 DDFSSQLAREDHNYG
+564 GNFSSQLAREDHNYG

-649 AGLPDGAMPG
+649 AGLSDGAMAS
-659 DNMKGEAAS
+659 DNMNKAAS
-668 VGIPDLDT
+668 VGVPDLDT
-676 LLGNADAG
+676 LLGNADAD

-692 QGAADYILNT
+692 QDAADYVLNA

-708 ISAVSQMTN
+708 ISAVSRMMN

-725 KENRLAL
+725 KENRIAL
-732 ATKFADELA
+732 ATKFADEIA
-741 DYYDTLS
+741 DYYDTLD
-748 ANLAQNAPQAAGQP
+748 ANLSQNAPQEAGQS
-762 ASAPQVQSAARS
+762 AKAPQVRSAARNM
-774 AETPHIEK
+774 ETPHIEK
-782 AETPAIDKAKA
+782 ADMSAIAKAKY
-793 QQNMRTNTSFRM
+793 QQGVNTNASFRM
-805 EDAPQAGQ
+805 KDVPQVSNQATQEAAPHV
-813 ADAQEMQ
+813 DAQEMQ
-820 IARSLAPKMQQAI
+820 IARNLAPQIQQTV

-842 GMQARGQENTQDFM
+842 GMQARGQENTPDFM

-878 QSAVAPIVQRG
+878 QAAVAPIVQRG

-894 AKPQKPVQTGKPA
+894 TKPQEPVQTDKPA
-907 AQIAQG
+907 AQITQG
-913 RNLIQLAQQNHV
+913 RNLIRLAQQNRV
-925 SLPSGMVRYLNAG
+925 SLPSGMLRYLKAG
-938 HQKAIDAAEERLQQA
+938 HQRAISAAEKRLQQA

-963 EENETNQRTENQAAP
+963 AENETNQYTEHQAAP
-978 RSEAAGDPYQNAE
+978 RSEAAGYPHQDAE
-991 SGKGRADAEES
+991 PEKGRADAEKS
-1002 EVAPSPHFD
+1002 EVARSRHFD
-1011 TSDFQHTKTGE
+1011 TSDFKHTKTGE
-1022 MIPAAKATERTSKED
+1022 LIPAAKPKWRRSKEE
-1037 FASLKSI
+1037 FAKLRAI
-1044 AKQNGGYYNRFAKRF
+1044 AKKHGGYYNRFAKRF
-1059 LFEDEAGRDAFAQAA
+1059 LFKDAAGRDAFVREA
-1074 EREVFGGA
+1074 EREVFGEVNAHPGYDMEGA
-1082 QPLVADHVETA
+1082 
-1093 VPVAAAAQEQRATQ
+1093 
-1107 TSLQEQTDGKREAA
+1107 S
-1121 EPEGKQL
+1121 
-1128 AEIIQK
+1128 
-1134 HPEQADAYR
+1134 
-1143 VALAGAPDY
+1143 DY
-1152 HGFLDDLRPGAIRQI
+1152 YGFLDGKAPGAVLQI
-1167 RSVLEAVGSP
+1167 RSALESRGNP
-1177 FGAGK
+1177 FGKAAGFMTLK
-1182 GSMPVKRLME
+1182 KLME
-1192 SLARSPYTKESTKE
+1192 SMARSENTKASVKE
-1206 TSSGA
+1206 TDSGA
-1211 VQYMLN
+1211 KQYMLN

-1229 QHLKSIGYSEGQD
+1229 QHLKSIGYSGEQDSNKKAADEGGRTAEEIKQSLV
-1242 GKEKA
+1242 E
-1247 GEPKTLAPG
+1247 LAN
-1256 YRTESGKPLSKA
+1256 RAWSDSKA
-1268 GEKEFILKPNGSK
+1268 QGRVSFAPSKKLRDKVQELFGHDIDEVFITADDMRHIKKHHAENEEKRGQVSLTPESVSDIYDVVNDFDSATKEPSDAQGNQKMMTVKSK
-1281 DFGEITGAISRAA
+1281 DGTMFSLLIERGTHKVEVKTAYKKQASMSDVTSP
-1294 KEQSG
+1294 EPNVQ
-1299 VDLAPGKIRLH
+1299 
-1310 VGNDKEG
+1310 ND
-1317 LLHAKKHEEQAK
+1317 
-1329 ADGYAS
+1329 S
-1335 IEDMVADVAENFD
+1335 
-1348 SIYAHGLTGDGHTT
+1348 
-1362 YSLIKHGNKA
+1362 
-1372 TGKMNGVAPVYLN
+1372 
-1385 LEDDGHGNYYVI
+1385 
-1397 VTAIPKGDANLARQT
+1397 
-1412 KKDRLIYSSPGLGAA
+1412 
-1427 TESNAGAVST
+1427 
-1437 SAKNVGAETRGGTP
+1437 TP
-1451 ASDKSSG
+1451 AF
-1458 SSTPSVAQEQES
+1458 STPSVAQEQES

-1478 DGSFSDKTKNDNA
+1478 DGSFSDKSKDDTA
-1491 MRGTVKNGVMTIW
+1491 MRGTVKNGIMTIW
-1504 RKSDKKKDTPIITVS
+1504 RKRCKKKDTPIITVS
-1519 VDEVNRELKKGS
+1519 VDEVNRALKKGG
-1531 ANSEYTLHQLAKH
+1531 ANSEYTLHQLAKQ
-1544 KFYVAMEVW
+1544 KDYAAVEAW
-1553 IEGAKDPELRQKRR
+1553 IKGTKKPELRQKRR
-1567 DYWEEDK
+1567 DSWEEDK

-1587 RVIKELYETATGEPP
+1587 RVIKELYETATGELP

-1617 ETRAEEHESGK
+1617 ETRAEEQESGK
-1628 GMADAI
+1628 GTAGAI
-1634 ISDPAWKKLEGQL
+1634 ISDPARKKLEGQL
-1647 TESGKRKIR
+1647 TESGKRRIR
-1656 DELPSIVSDFEERN
+1656 NALPSIVSDFEERN
-1670 GLVVGHPVSPARMAF
+1670 GFA
-1685 LSLDEDFVESPKT
+1685 D
-1698 FKKRSAKWAS
+1698 KKGA
-1708 FNKEV
+1708 
-1713 TSIIESHIN
+1713 
-1722 KSQEDNSKES
+1722 
-1732 QESAAQ
+1732 
-1738 EEGSKKNAAKDGSI
+1738 SI

-1762 MLDAL
+1762 MLDTL
-1767 GISEDD
+1767 GISEED
-1773 LQEEV
+1773 LSEDV

-1798 LAAELNKIFANPV
+1798 LSAELNKISANPV

-1897 DDMKKLLKG
+1897 ADMKNLLKG
-1906 QHKSFAPMIEAS
+1906 QHKAFAPMIEAS
-1918 YNGIRKFFDE
+1918 YNGIKKFFDE
-1928 KEAQEHGDESRQ
+1928 MEAQNHGDESRQ

-1952 RQSAASEGAGEGRLE
+1952 RQPAAAEGTGAGRTES
-1967 PGGVSGAEGGNREV
+1967 GGVSGAEGGNREV

-1994 PERSESSGVR
+1994 PERAESSGVR

-2011 TASAGDRER
+2011 TAGAGDRER

-2082 EQTVLGNYN
+2082 EQAVLGNYN

-2120 AQSTVNDAFYTPAN
+2120 AQSTVNDAFYTPAA

-2277 ADMVAAYK
+2277 ADMIAAYK

-2364 VLLVKPKEGAD
+2364 VLMVKPKESAD

-2426 KDGKIYQ
+2426 KDGKVYQ

-2441 IMAKEVPA
+2441 IMAEEVPA

-2599 GGQIFKNPATER
+2599 DGQIFKNPATER

-2792 GSHLTFPGHNEKIE
+2792 GSHLTFPGHNAKIE

-2911 TEIVTIPFGK
+2911 TETVTIPLGK

-2939 TLAQIKTEDWDGIVM
+2939 TLAQIKTEDWDGIIM

-3161 RKFADVKTQDDLD
+3161 RKFADVKTQNDLD

-3408 KLKNKASIV
+3408 KLKNKAAIV

-3564 DGQPHIQLVRKRAY
+3564 DGRSHIQLVRKRAY

-3587 IENALRKAPET
+3587 IENTLRKAPET
-3598 LLGDREEELREKEE
+3598 LLGAREEELREKEE
-3612 SLKTAKEVIG
+3612 SLKTAKEAIG

-3649 LGKADDSKEESET
+3649 LGKADDSKAESET
-3662 PDEAY
+3662 PGEAY

-3748 RERTVGQAA
+3748 RERTVGQTA

-3799 KATGRD
+3799 KAAGRD
-3805 VLEVMADKY
+3805 VLEVMTDKY

-3819 AKQKGQHVPF
+3819 AKQKKQHVPF

-3834 KIKDAAGRLL
+3834 KIKDVAERLL
-3844 RVIRGTDHASDVFRR
+3844 RVIRGADHVNDVFRK
-3859 VESGEAWERP
+3859 VESGEAWK
-3869 ARTGNQKKYSVE
+3869 RTMDAGRTQKKYNAE
-3881 GVENPGEADYNEDR
+3881 GVENPGEADYNEDKV
-3895 LSDSQKEMLFDSVK
+3895 SKA
-3909 RVFDSQVKVLKQH
+3909 VFDKYLNDGIMQMVHETVAKEIGEHVDLAKMNDPVAREAARDRLPYIRKMLTHYNILKGQKK
-3922 GITEDEI
+3922 G
-3929 NAELTAH
+3929 TAYLDRYAAKIEYARRCFD
-3936 NSEQRTKALAGLKAT
+3936 NDSRIGGKAAGGVGQYDGQGNVDSSRYENYAKPLSGGGGESGGRSSRGVSRSVSGEKSGARAHFEKL
-3951 YNQLHAKGLN
+3951 YNDMA
-3961 QEGKREIVE
+3961 
-3970 RISGNK
+3970 
-3976 NLSNAQISALFT
+3976 
-3988 KLKTYSEEA
+3988 
-3997 VDYAGVIYRELAV
+3997 
-4010 HRRGDY
+4010 
-4016 GNASQVL
+4016 
-4023 TWRDIDRFRG
+4023 
-4033 IAERKENNINESRSD
+4033 ESRSD
-4048 IRDGFSSAQ
+4048 HQDGFSSAQ

-4071 SFAKKAFLKFAKRS
+4071 SFAKKAFLKLAKKS
-4085 HIKGEKIVVEEQN
+4085 HIKGEKIVIEEQN
-4098 DAKPTMNLTNYVLSS
+4098 DAKPTMSLTNYVLSS

-4122 AFRLFYRMGT
+4122 AFRLFYRMGA

-4236 HFVEILRVGTKEDD
+4236 HFIEIMRVGTEEDD

-4328 SDGGYVTTLGS
+4328 SDGGYVMTLGS

-4345 AVKKAEAYLKEH
+4345 AIKKAEAYLKEH

-4371 MDFTTLGM
+4371 MDFTMLGM
-4379 SEQQYGAI
+4379 SEKQYGAI
-4387 MGDKDYFRM
+4387 MGDKDYFKM
-4396 LSSIAKNNDLAYED
+4396 LASIAKNNDLAYED
-4410 AKALIEGSA
+4410 AKSLIEGSA

-4478 DFNHDA
+4478 DFNRDA

-4490 YTKDYINDINGNP
+4490 YAKDYINDINGNP
-4503 STLEIAINEALMKS
+4503 STLETAINEALMKS
-4517 KWFRQFIVPRF
+4517 KLFRRFVVPVF
-4528 GDRAALTLS
+4528 GDRAALTLA

-4584 AHRKYSMHDLK
+4584 AHRRYSMHDIR
-4595 ILVETNVLND
+4595 ILMETNVLND

-4626 KLNRGGMWMLKT
+4626 KLNRGGMWMFKT

-4657 RGMTHEEAIAFAKD
+4657 RGMTHDEAITFAKD

-4677 FDYGVSDA
+4677 FDYGVADA

-4712 MADMFPTNSKTS
+4712 MADMFPTNSKTN

-4737 TAGLMGLPMLDFFDK
+4737 AAGLMGLPMLDFFDK
-4752 WPFDGKLKL
+4752 WPFDEKLKL

-4769 AAGGDPLGKKLATA
+4769 AAGDDPLGKKLATA

-4864 DRYNTFYDRVLRAM
+4864 DRYNTFYDKVLRAM

-4883 DERVNSDIDRIVN
+4883 DERVNSDIDRIIN
-4896 IRKSKEAQEKQDAID
+4896 MRKTKEIQEKQDAID
-4911 AYLENPST
+4911 AYLEDPST
-4919 ENAGRLKALG
+4919 ENAIRLKALG

-4956 PKQQE
+4956 PKQKE
-4961 NERLMQF
+4961 NEQLIQF
-4968 GD
+4968 GE

>member
-1 MSWFDRLMGS
+1 MNKYQNETLAQRLT
-11 SGVDQN
+11 
-17 DDYIRQ
+17 
-23 IDGAAA
+23 
-29 AEAAAQAE
+29 
-37 AAANDNAWKYLS
+37 
-49 VGDLLG
+49 DL
-55 LSDYTNR
+55 D
-62 NYSYRMI
+62 
-69 PFLGQIVGHA
+69 
-79 SDAATQGVADVAQFL
+79 
-94 GAQGISDY
+94 
-102 LNEKA
+102 
-107 QKGEEKLPAMSKPE
+107 
-121 ASLAYLTDPNGLA
+121 YLTDSRGLIADIFNGLGSSAPFVAA
-134 SAFGMM
+134 SM
-140 GGSFLS
+140 L
-146 MAPMAVIAPELLP
+146 APEVGVGGWL
-159 ARAAAVLS
+159 ARGA
-167 RVPKALSAVPKIG
+167 G
-180 GALEEMA
+180 GALERMG
-187 PMAGRFALTGPI
+187 AGRLGQAVASDLVQAGANDFTRYALTSGPL
-199 EAMMEGGNTERE
+199 EAAVNAGGIYDDLKNQGLSDSEILGKMNSMIGEELPVDMLTSGLYGAVLGGNTFSR
-211 MLRNGATP
+211 LGQGGWKRAI
-219 EEARQAAWDVFNEN
+219 AA
-233 VGLLTATNALEGGLL
+233 NALNTPADML
-248 GKLKIKTPKFSNPVV
+248 GEYMQEMTQQQVQNKYSGKPYGTFFNP
-263 NTASRAAG
+263 TEDEMQAGRAAAMG
-271 YIPTT
+271 TLP
-276 AAEMALQG
+276 
-284 YEEGA
+284 
-289 QQGIQNGVEGQSPNT
+289 
-304 ANQILNPFAW
+304 
-314 TDAQLDAAK
+314 
-323 MGIAGAAPLMGAM
+323 MGIFGSARGTRHSRLAAMAAADGGSVTGPTSVMPP
-336 GVARHFGN
+336 
-344 RQAQDA
+344 
-350 QTQAVND
+350 AVPDPNVD
-357 AIRAQQAEADAEFA
+357 
-371 PVSFGDT
+371 PV
-378 DVSAPEIAAPK
+378 
-389 GQVRKAGTDV
+389 
-399 LAAAQDYMGQHMG
+399 AAAQLEGKNDDVPTADGVDVTNLDPQQYTQWYGEKLKSQGIDVPDATITVQTPKATGTTGGAKAGAGANVMDAAQDFMGKRME
-412 NGENGC
+412 NGANGC
-418 VEAVTKIGANY
+418 VEAVTKIGARY
-429 NSFLADELGRG
+429 NPFLADELNKG

-447 VKDAGDSV
+447 VGDAGDAV
-455 VPFDAS
+455 VPFAPA

-466 DVIVYGDN
+466 DVLVYGDN

-480 DGNGGYVGNSSSKQ
+480 DGNGGYVGNSSSQQK
-494 VVVQGDDYNEMGGLK
+494 VVHGDDYNNMGDLK

-514 KTGSDTASSTGS
+514 KTGGTESQASDTLEGNGSLTKSSGNDQYDAWIT
-526 GQGSADLSGLAGG
+526 QSAAEHGV
-539 GIASAIAQRT
+539 
-549 GLPANLIWAQLAHES
+549 PANLLSSLLEVESGYNPDAKSGAGAVGIAQFMPSTAEEIGIDPMDPQQAIDGAAIYLRQKYDKYGDWHKALEAYNGGDGNVGKGETMAYADKVLDGAGDISAAPVQTAAKNMTLPQLGDLLTSKLIDFAGTNDDTVRTVFNDISTSKDTAIASLFAPYMQDGVFQNTVDARAILAKNDAFRKALSMFIHAHIGDYAPTVKDGKVTIS
-564 DDFSSQLAREDHNYG
+564 DVREALRLRPAGKVQAPHIDVKNLSSADKKAIMAVAKVAMQTPQGLPMDEEVRFMTKLSKAIDYKDYTAIVNLIPQQAAQVVMAARGTDKAADNPVPVMQDAARANGSVNETATQAPVSQQAQNQVPASVAVNGPVPVNHAPETMQNVSVQAPA
-579 GITNSDGSY
+579 NHMSDGV
-588 RHFDSDEDFVDFM
+588 RAATPTRDV
-601 ANYYP
+601 ARV
-606 KYKENGLYDA
+606 KEI
-616 RNADEWASALKDG
+616 
-629 GYFTAD
+629 
-635 LGEYEGGMKRHLAD
+635 
-649 AGLPDGAMPG
+649 GAMPV
-659 DNMKGEAAS
+659 DTRKAMGERYLS
-668 VGIPDLDT
+668 T
-676 LLGNADAG
+676 LRANNVL
-684 DDFTKGFY
+684 FSEK
-692 QGAADYILNT
+692 
-702 AVDEDA
+702 
-708 ISAVSQMTN
+708 
-717 RKGDFKNT
+717 
-725 KENRLAL
+725 RLA
-732 ATKFADELA
+732 
-741 DYYDTLS
+741 
-748 ANLAQNAPQAAGQP
+748 
-762 ASAPQVQSAARS
+762 
-774 AETPHIEK
+774 
-782 AETPAIDKAKA
+782 
-793 QQNMRTNTSFRM
+793 
-805 EDAPQAGQ
+805 
-813 ADAQEMQ
+813 
-820 IARSLAPKMQQAI
+820 
-833 FRTARNIAV
+833 
-842 GMQARGQENTQDFM
+842 
-856 RLRDAIQRRDYG
+856 
-868 AMMQMYPQEM
+868 
-878 QSAVAPIVQRG
+878 
-889 MEELS
+889 
-894 AKPQKPVQTGKPA
+894 KPL
-907 AQIAQG
+907 AQG
-913 RNLIQLAQQNHV
+913 R
-925 SLPSGMVRYLNAG
+925 P
-938 HQKAIDAAEERLQQA
+938 KAIEFAERKYGDVLLSQGNPEAIDQTQKEYVDKVAQDKNPLRLLADLPDDAIVSAKLADDGVGAPINIFSEDEQRLLRKAGLIYRGEDRGNAEMVYTDPLYNEGVRRMGLDKYGREIGANESTQSKSERTPDA
-953 GVPLTEMKGV
+953 G
-963 EENETNQRTENQAAP
+963 TENQDQHAKPEPRKAADTQ
-978 RSEAAGDPYQNAE
+978 SE
-991 SGKGRADAEES
+991 AEES
-1002 EVAPSPHFD
+1002 KVSATKKAADEGGSVTLEENVKNGKKAIQDILDGKTDSIPDAMYRDEVGGIEFIKGAEGDPSKSYKGGYGIAKILAKHGKKAVEMVPEVIAKGKAEKRFDDRVHFVYKDYTAVVRLDFDGKKRVWLVTNFEKYANKKGSND
-1011 TSDFQHTKTGE
+1011 TG
-1022 MIPAAKATERTSKED
+1022 D
-1037 FASLKSI
+1037 FARPASTLD
-1044 AKQNGGYYNRFAKRF
+1044 G
-1059 LFEDEAGRDAFAQAA
+1059 
-1074 EREVFGGA
+1074 
-1082 QPLVADHVETA
+1082 
-1093 VPVAAAAQEQRATQ
+1093 
-1107 TSLQEQTDGKREAA
+1107 TD
-1121 EPEGKQL
+1121 
-1128 AEIIQK
+1128 
-1134 HPEQADAYR
+1134 
-1143 VALAGAPDY
+1143 
-1152 HGFLDDLRPGAIRQI
+1152 
-1167 RSVLEAVGSP
+1167 S
-1177 FGAGK
+1177 
-1182 GSMPVKRLME
+1182 
-1192 SLARSPYTKESTKE
+1192 
-1206 TSSGA
+1206 
-1211 VQYMLN
+1211 
-1217 GNRVPKAAYRYY
+1217 
-1229 QHLKSIGYSEGQD
+1229 SEG
-1242 GKEKA
+1242 
-1247 GEPKTLAPG
+1247 
-1256 YRTESGKPLSKA
+1256 
-1268 GEKEFILKPNGSK
+1268 
-1281 DFGEITGAISRAA
+1281 
-1294 KEQSG
+1294 
-1299 VDLAPGKIRLH
+1299 V
-1310 VGNDKEG
+1310 
-1317 LLHAKKHEEQAK
+1317 
-1329 ADGYAS
+1329 
-1335 IEDMVADVAENFD
+1335 
-1348 SIYAHGLTGDGHTT
+1348 
-1362 YSLIKHGNKA
+1362 SL
-1372 TGKMNGVAPVYLN
+1372 
-1385 LEDDGHGNYYVI
+1385 
-1397 VTAIPKGDANLARQT
+1397 
-1412 KKDRLIYSSPGLGAA
+1412 
-1427 TESNAGAVST
+1427 
-1437 SAKNVGAETRGGTP
+1437 
-1451 ASDKSSG
+1451 
-1458 SSTPSVAQEQES
+1458 SSTHIIPHEQ
-1470 GKKNIAYT
+1470 KKGTKNLAYT
-1478 DGSFSDKTKNDNA
+1478 DGRFSDKSKDDTA
-1491 MRGTVKNGVMTIW
+1491 MRGTVKNGIMTIW
-1504 RKSDKKKDTPIITVS
+1504 SKRCKKKDTPIITVS
-1519 VDEVNRELKKGS
+1519 VDEVNQALEKGS
-1531 ANSEYTLHQLAKH
+1531 ANSEYTLHQLAKQ
-1544 KFYVAMEVW
+1544 KDYAAVEAW
-1553 IEGAKDPELRQKRR
+1553 IKGTKKPELRQRRR
-1567 DYWEEDK
+1567 DSWEENK
-1574 LYPSEDRAIDSAV
+1574 LYPAEDRAIDSAV
-1587 RVIKELYETATGEPP
+1587 CVIRKLYETATGEPP
-1602 RSPWEKHQEAKKNAP
+1602 SSPWEKNQEAKKNAL
-1617 ETRAEEHESGK
+1617 ETRAQEKPVQEKAESTKAEE
-1628 GMADAI
+1628 
-1634 ISDPAWKKLEGQL
+1634 
-1647 TESGKRKIR
+1647 
-1656 DELPSIVSDFEERN
+1656 
-1670 GLVVGHPVSPARMAF
+1670 
-1685 LSLDEDFVESPKT
+1685 
-1698 FKKRSAKWAS
+1698 
-1708 FNKEV
+1708 
-1713 TSIIESHIN
+1713 
-1722 KSQEDNSKES
+1722 
-1732 QESAAQ
+1732 
-1738 EEGSKKNAAKDGSI
+1738 KDDSI
-1752 FGSVEDADRE
+1752 FGSVEDADKE

-1767 GISEDD
+1767 GLSDED
-1773 LQEEV
+1773 LKEEV
-1778 LEAPPGIS
+1778 LEAPEGIS

-1798 LAAELNKIFANPV
+1798 LAAELNKLSANPV

-1841 LHTAFGDKIGP
+1841 LHAAFGDKIGP

-1887 GGITSLDEMQ
+1887 GGITSLDAMQ

-1928 KEAQEHGDESRQ
+1928 KGAQEHGDEGKQ
-1940 ETGESPDAGREG
+1940 EKGESSDAGREG
-1952 RQSAASEGAGEGRLE
+1952 RQSAASEGAGEGRPE

-1987 GRSEREN
+1987 GRSERED
-1994 PERSESSGVR
+1994 PERVESSGVR

-2011 TASAGDRER
+2011 AAGAGDRER
-2020 GSEKSVLTEG
+2020 GSEKPVLTEA

-2055 AVRFR
+2055 AMRFR

-2082 EQTVLGNYN
+2082 EQAVLGSYN

-2218 SNIPFDGN
+2218 SNIPFN
-2226 HSIAGYKIHN
+2226 ANLSIAGYKIHN

-2264 QDGARMRDYIGKK
+2264 QDGARMRDYLGKK

-2315 DYARDFQRVGKMFTY
+2315 GYAQDFQHVGKMFTY

-2364 VLLVKPKEGAD
+2364 VLLVKPKEDAD

-2385 KLPKDVYEPVNRT
+2385 KLPKDIYEPVNRT
-2398 GEDSFDS
+2398 GEGAFDPV
-2405 IKANIKLRA
+2405 KANRKARA
-2414 NDKRNHDLEYWE
+2414 DEKTHDLEYYE
-2426 KDGKIYQ
+2426 KDGKVYQ
-2433 NRYRDNAG
+2433 NQDG
-2441 IMAKEVPA
+2441 TGVEVKGAKTIA
-2449 GKKLTRLKGYLKIRS
+2449 RLKGYLKVKG
-2464 ALNSLMLAE
+2464 AMNSLILAE
-2473 MDPEAKETTVSHLR
+2473 MDPDAKEATVGHLR
-2487 KQLNTVYDAYVK
+2487 KQLNAAYDAYVK
-2499 KNGYLNDPQG
+2499 KNGYLNDPVG
-2509 QRAYIDDPSSG
+2509 RRSYIDDPSAG
-2520 MVMALEKV
+2520 AVMALEKV
-2528 TYTGFGAKKKIEK
+2528 EYTGFGAKKKIEK
-2541 AEKTAIFK
+2541 AEKAAIFE
-2549 ERTISPIKEVTSV
+2549 ERSIAPIKEVTSV

-2567 ALLVSLR
+2567 ALIVSLR

-2593 TVAAGL
+2593 TVASGL
-2599 GGQIFKNPATER
+2599 DGQIFKNPATER

-2632 AATQDP
+2632 AAAQDP
-2638 SYQKNADALRKVV
+2638 SYQKNADELRKVV
-2651 PEDLIPDEICVTMG
+2651 PKDLIPDEICVTMG

-2737 ENRTLDRE
+2737 DERALDRE

-2806 LKPHQKNVVWRM
+2806 LMPHQKNVVWRM

-2905 KREDGR
+2905 EREDGR
-2911 TEIVTIPFGK
+2911 KETVTIQFSK

-2939 TLAQIKTEDWDGIVM
+2939 TLAQIKTEDWDGIIM

-3104 YLDFQGLKEKGLHL
+3104 YLDFQGLKEKGLNL

-3174 LDIPKLKNGKP
+3174 LDIPKLKGGKP

-3194 VLTNYIKKEV
+3194 VLTNYIKNDV

-3245 ADEVAKK
+3245 ADEVVRK

-3278 AKESDTESDDGT
+3278 AKDDEEG
-3290 ETENASVYGK
+3290 EDNSAEAENAPVYNK
-3300 IIESLEERGVPKEQ
+3300 IITALEERGIPKEQ

-3408 KLKNKASIV
+3408 KLKNKAAIV

-3466 KHAQVAFHR
+3466 KHAQVAFNR
-3475 KMSEAEHTVETA
+3475 KMGDAESAMETA
-3487 PKKIEELKDAV
+3487 PKKIEELKSAIEN
-3498 AKIKDD
+3498 IKDD
-3504 MGVRQDTRG
+3504 MDARQDTRG
-3513 DKFRMTISGREY
+3513 DKFRMTVAGKEY
-3525 TERKEAQAALGD
+3525 TERKEAQTALGSA
-3537 TLAELTSKSS
+3537 LADLTGKVST
-3547 MKIGEISGFDI
+3547 KIGEVSGFDI
-3558 KAYAGN
+3558 KAYLGSDN
-3564 DGQPHIQLVRKRAY
+3564 QPHIQLVRKRAY

-3587 IENALRKAPET
+3587 VENALRKAPET
-3598 LLGDREEELREKEE
+3598 LLKAREAELRKEE
-3612 SLKTAKEVIG
+3612 DRLKTAKEIVG
-3622 QTNPY
+3622 QKNPY
-3627 AEKLAGME
+3627 AEKLATME

-3649 LGKADDSKEESET
+3649 LGKADDSKERSET

-3681 DLKREVRD
+3681 DLKQEVRD

-3698 DKGDTVSFTMPN
+3698 DDGDTVSFTMPN

-3716 LLSPSIELNDTSAA
+3716 LLSPSIEIDVASAA

-3748 RERTVGQAA
+3748 RERTVGQTA

-3765 RTGSAYHETFHAV
+3765 RKGSAYHEVLHAV
-3778 YDMCLTDKERA
+3778 YDLCLTEKEKA
-3789 ALHKAYDKEA
+3789 ALHRAFDKEA
-3799 KATGRD
+3799 KAQGRD
-3805 VLEVMADKY
+3805 VYEVMADQY
-3814 RDWKL
+3814 RDWML
-3819 AKQKGQHVPF
+3819 ARQQGRGTRF

-3834 KIKDAAGRLL
+3834 KVKDMAAALL
-3844 RVIRGTDHASDVFRR
+3844 RVLRGADHASDVFRK
-3859 VESGEAWERP
+3859 VESGAVWKR
-3869 ARTGNQKKYSVE
+3869 ATDAGKTQKKYSAE
-3881 GVENPGEADYNEDR
+3881 GVENPGEAAYNEDKVSKSVFDKYLNDGIMQMVR
-3895 LSDSQKEMLFDSVK
+3895 ETVAKEIGEHVDLADMSDPVKRDAARDQLPYIRDMLVKYHQLVGMKMKPAYIDRMAAKIEYARRCFDHDERVEHGALRQVVGMQKPSGVYLADDAALRSGQKESGVNGG
-3909 RVFDSQVKVLKQH
+3909 RVRVQR
-3922 GITEDEI
+3922 GI
-3929 NAELTAH
+3929 
-3936 NSEQRTKALAGLKAT
+3936 SRS
-3951 YNQLHAKGLN
+3951 
-3961 QEGKREIVE
+3961 
-3970 RISGNK
+3970 ISGEK
-3976 NLSNAQISALFT
+3976 SGARAHFE
-3988 KLKTYSEEA
+3988 KLYNDMAK
-3997 VDYAGVIYRELAV
+3997 
-4010 HRRGDY
+4010 
-4016 GNASQVL
+4016 
-4023 TWRDIDRFRG
+4023 
-4033 IAERKENNINESRSD
+4033 SRSD
-4048 IRDGFSSAQ
+4048 NQDGFSSAQ
-4057 NPMHYSAEAEEAPK
+4057 NPMHYSVEAEEAPK
-4071 SFAKKAFLKFAKRS
+4071 NFVKKVFLKLAKKS
-4085 HIKGEKIVVEEQN
+4085 HIKGDKIIVEEQGEE
-4098 DAKPTMNLTNYVLSS
+4098 KPTIGLTNYVLSS
-4113 PSRIADKVQ
+4113 PSRIASKVQ
-4122 AFRLFYRMGT
+4122 SFRMFFRMAD
-4132 RAMDTLTKHRSDYAR
+4132 RAMNILTKNRSDYAH

-4181 QELADDG
+4181 QELVDDG

-4194 EAYTRIRRLMTKAYR
+4194 EAYMRIRRLMTKAYR
-4209 MVDDAHRRPKV
+4209 MVDDARRRPKV
-4220 VSKRMTDKK
+4220 TSKRMTDRK

-4236 HFVEILRVGTKEDD
+4236 HFIEVMRVGAEEDD

-4265 VYKGIDDDTFRRFR
+4265 VYQNIDQETRDRFR
-4279 EDDSIQIL
+4279 ADDAMQVL
-4287 ADRGNDDGTFD
+4287 GEKKNGDGSYT
-4298 VKVREGISHM
+4298 VKVREGIPHM

-4328 SDGGYVTTLGS
+4328 SDGGYVMTLGS

-4379 SEQQYGAI
+4379 SEQQYGAV
-4387 MGDKDYFRM
+4387 MGDMDYFKM
-4396 LSSIAKNNDLAYED
+4396 LASIAKNNDLSLEE
-4410 AKALIEGSA
+4410 AKALMEGSA

-4427 FGNAMHRTGVKGYET
+4427 FCNAMHRTGVKGYET
-4442 DLGWVLRHYFNSASR
+4442 DLDWVLRHYFNSASR

-4478 DFNHDA
+4478 DFNRDA

-4490 YTKDYINDINGNP
+4490 YVKDYINDINGNP
-4503 STLEIAINEALMKS
+4503 STLETAITEALMKS
-4517 KWFRQFIVPRF
+4517 KLFRQFIVPRF
-4528 GDRAALTLS
+4528 GDRAALTLG

-4545 YMCLGYFNTSSAFLN
+4545 YMCLGYFNTSSALLN

-4595 ILVETNVLND
+4595 ILMETNVLND

-4613 YDMNRMSAKSLLG
+4613 YDMNRMSAKNLLG
-4626 KLNRGGMWMLKT
+4626 KLNRGGMWMFKT

-4737 TAGLMGLPMLDFFDK
+4737 AAGLMGLPMLDFFDK
-4752 WPFDGKLKL
+4752 WPFDEKLKL

-4769 AAGGDPLGKKLATA
+4769 AAGDNPLGKKLATA
-4783 ALFGVAAAVP
+4783 ALFGVAAAVL

-4805 VIPTRGSDLMGATLS
+4805 VIPTRGSDLMGPALS
-4820 KTANLISDSLKGNG
+4820 KVANLISDSLKGNG

-4845 YNIVAAARGYSEG
+4845 YNVMAAARGYSEG

-4864 DRYNTFYDRVLRAM
+4864 DRYNTFYDKVLRAM

-4896 IRKSKEAQEKQDAID
+4896 MRKKKETQEKQDAID
-4911 AYLENPST
+4911 AYLDNPSA
-4919 ENAGRLKALG
+4919 ENARRLKALG

>member
-1 MSWFDRLMGS
+1 MSIISDYMLRNNDNDRASAQYASSQPYSQIYSGAGS
-11 SGVDQN
+11 SGDSQHGLLDRIFNGLGSAYDWLVDNGVFVRPEDNPMYNGGYDNPYSPSSMYSSYGGKFGDAFLDPNQDFHGYDTN
-17 DDYIRQ
+17 TYSGSMLNAAANGAASTIGNIADLFHFDPLGDRLNQIAKQTDDPDKVDAGFSWDYITNPHGLARSFGNMLGSMAVLAPAAAVVPESAVGF
-23 IDGAAA
+23 GANAIRKLGGDALASKLSQYGLERAA
-29 AEAAAQAE
+29 AE
-37 AAANDNAWKYLS
+37 
-49 VGDLLG
+49 
-55 LSDYTNR
+55 
-62 NYSYRMI
+62 
-69 PFLGQIVGHA
+69 
-79 SDAATQGVADVAQFL
+79 VA
-94 GAQGISDY
+94 
-102 LNEKA
+102 
-107 QKGEEKLPAMSKPE
+107 PA
-121 ASLAYLTDPNGLA
+121 
-134 SAFGMM
+134 
-140 GGSFLS
+140 
-146 MAPMAVIAPELLP
+146 
-159 ARAAAVLS
+159 
-167 RVPKALSAVPKIG
+167 
-180 GALEEMA
+180 
-187 PMAGRFALTGPI
+187 
-199 EAMMEGGNTERE
+199 
-211 MLRNGATP
+211 
-219 EEARQAAWDVFNEN
+219 
-233 VGLLTATNALEGGLL
+233 
-248 GKLKIKTPKFSNPVV
+248 
-263 NTASRAAG
+263 
-271 YIPTT
+271 
-276 AAEMALQG
+276 
-284 YEEGA
+284 
-289 QQGIQNGVEGQSPNT
+289 IQNGVRWAATSVPEALAEGGGVRRQAMELGLDDADARAWKT
-304 ANQILNPFAW
+304 AALNLPLLVGSNFLEGALLGNGILNAKAPAKWGMAGRMATAPVRALPTAAAESLQNGTEEAYQQAIQNANTNQDYGILPWNW
-314 TDAQLDAAK
+314 TDDQNEAFLEGAFGSLPLGFAGGTFHGMRDQNAAMDPVVAAQLTGKNDDVPTVNGFDVTEIDPGSYMNWLSQRMNDYDVK
-323 MGIAGAAPLMGAM
+323 LD
-336 GVARHFGN
+336 
-344 RQAQDA
+344 QQDSD
-350 QTQAVND
+350 T
-357 AIRAQQAEADAEFA
+357 
-371 PVSFGDT
+371 PV
-378 DVSAPEIAAPK
+378 APK
-389 GQVRKAGTDV
+389 AGDGTDV
-399 LAAAQDYMGQHMG
+399 MSAAADFMGQRMD

-418 VEAVTKIGANY
+418 VEAVTKIGARFNP
-429 NSFLADELGRG
+429 FLADELNKG
-440 VVNVDTL
+440 VVNVDAL
-447 VKDAGDSV
+447 VSDAGDAV
-455 VPFDAS
+455 VPFDPA

-474 DHVVIA
+474 DHVVLA
-480 DGNGGYVGNSSSKQ
+480 DGNGGYVGNSSSQQK
-494 VVVQGDDYNEMGGLK
+494 VVHGDNYNEMGGQK

-514 KTGSDTASSTGS
+514 KTGGTADASDSHGGSLTKSSGNE
-526 GQGSADLSGLAGG
+526 QFDAWIESAAAEHGV
-539 GIASAIAQRT
+539 
-549 GLPANLIWAQLAHES
+549 PANLLSSLLDVESGYNPGAKSDAGAVGIAQFMPSTAEEIGIDPMNPQQAIEGAAIYLRQKYDKYGDWHKALEAYNGGDGNVGKGETMAYADKVLDGAGDLSSAPAKSMSQADFGKLLTSKAIDFAGTNDDTVHKVYHDMSLSNEEAVAALFAPYMQDGVFQNTAKARAALAGN
-564 DDFSSQLAREDHNYG
+564 DAFRKALAMFAQSHAGDYVSMS
-579 GITNSDGSY
+579 TDGRVS
-588 RHFDSDEDFVDFM
+588 
-601 ANYYP
+601 
-606 KYKENGLYDA
+606 
-616 RNADEWASALKDG
+616 
-629 GYFTAD
+629 
-635 LGEYEGGMKRHLAD
+635 LAD
-649 AGLPDGAMPG
+649 ARDALRLRPTGKVQIPHIDVKNLSSANKKAIM
-659 DNMKGEAAS
+659 EAAKE
-668 VGIPDLDT
+668 T
-676 LLGNADAG
+676 LQVPQGLTADDEVRFLNQLG
-684 DDFTKGFY
+684 
-692 QGAADYILNT
+692 
-702 AVDEDA
+702 
-708 ISAVSQMTN
+708 
-717 RKGDFKNT
+717 
-725 KENRLAL
+725 
-732 ATKFADELA
+732 
-741 DYYDTLS
+741 
-748 ANLAQNAPQAAGQP
+748 
-762 ASAPQVQSAARS
+762 
-774 AETPHIEK
+774 
-782 AETPAIDKAKA
+782 
-793 QQNMRTNTSFRM
+793 
-805 EDAPQAGQ
+805 
-813 ADAQEMQ
+813 
-820 IARSLAPKMQQAI
+820 
-833 FRTARNIAV
+833 
-842 GMQARGQENTQDFM
+842 
-856 RLRDAIQRRDYG
+856 
-868 AMMQMYPQEM
+868 
-878 QSAVAPIVQRG
+878 
-889 MEELS
+889 
-894 AKPQKPVQTGKPA
+894 
-907 AQIAQG
+907 
-913 RNLIQLAQQNHV
+913 
-925 SLPSGMVRYLNAG
+925 
-938 HQKAIDAAEERLQQA
+938 KAIDHKDYAAIVHLIPR
-953 GVPLTEMKGV
+953 
-963 EENETNQRTENQAAP
+963 QAAQAI
-978 RSEAAGDPYQNAE
+978 EA
-991 SGKGRADAEES
+991 
-1002 EVAPSPHFD
+1002 
-1011 TSDFQHTKTGE
+1011 
-1022 MIPAAKATERTSKED
+1022 
-1037 FASLKSI
+1037 
-1044 AKQNGGYYNRFAKRF
+1044 
-1059 LFEDEAGRDAFAQAA
+1059 
-1074 EREVFGGA
+1074 
-1082 QPLVADHVETA
+1082 
-1093 VPVAAAAQEQRATQ
+1093 
-1107 TSLQEQTDGKREAA
+1107 
-1121 EPEGKQL
+1121 
-1128 AEIIQK
+1128 
-1134 HPEQADAYR
+1134 
-1143 VALAGAPDY
+1143 
-1152 HGFLDDLRPGAIRQI
+1152 
-1167 RSVLEAVGSP
+1167 
-1177 FGAGK
+1177 
-1182 GSMPVKRLME
+1182 
-1192 SLARSPYTKESTKE
+1192 
-1206 TSSGA
+1206 
-1211 VQYMLN
+1211 
-1217 GNRVPKAAYRYY
+1217 
-1229 QHLKSIGYSEGQD
+1229 
-1242 GKEKA
+1242 
-1247 GEPKTLAPG
+1247 
-1256 YRTESGKPLSKA
+1256 
-1268 GEKEFILKPNGSK
+1268 
-1281 DFGEITGAISRAA
+1281 SRAA
-1294 KEQSG
+1294 KIPATAGIVQPMAHDTVQTPVQRPDAAMQNVVEQVPKQVPAQNVHNPMQNEQVPVQRVPEQVQAQSPAIQPETAPAQAPTRDKARVEELRAMPESERQDMG
-1299 VDLAPGKIRLH
+1299 GRYLAALRKNQVPFSEKKLARPLAQGKPEAIEFAERKYGDVLNTVTPAEAAAMQVAARGPVALME
-1310 VGNDKEG
+1310 VGNNARTNVEEAIANENTQSEYAADKNAENQNQ
-1317 LLHAKKHEEQAK
+1317 HAKPEPRK
-1329 ADGYAS
+1329 A
-1335 IEDMVADVAENFD
+1335 AE
-1348 SIYAHGLTGDGHTT
+1348 SQ
-1362 YSLIKHGNKA
+1362 
-1372 TGKMNGVAPVYLN
+1372 P
-1385 LEDDGHGNYYVI
+1385 E
-1397 VTAIPKGDANLARQT
+1397 
-1412 KKDRLIYSSPGLGAA
+1412 
-1427 TESNAGAVST
+1427 TEAGAVSAPQSVHMESDPSYLRQLEKEKANRERAKRILANPVWAGIEKELTPEGLKKLRDDAET
-1437 SAKNVGAETRGGTP
+1437 SAVRGEYHLMADLADILPSDFKNPPKDFREAIRRRNAVTDKVSQLLASDNKKAADEGGRTAEEIKRSLVELASRAWSDSKAQGRVSFAPSKKLRDKVQELFGHDIDEVFITADDMRHIKKHHAENEEKRGQISLTPESVSDIYYVVNDFDSATKEASDAQGNQKMMTVKSKDGTMFSLLIERGTHKVEVKTAYKRQASMSDVTSPEPNVRNDSTP
-1451 ASDKSSG
+1451 AFSTSSV
-1458 SSTPSVAQEQES
+1458 SHEQES
-1470 GKKNIAYT
+1470 GKKKASYT
-1478 DGSFSDKTKNDNA
+1478 DGSFSDKTKEDNG

-1504 RKSDKKKDTPIITVS
+1504 RKGTKKSDTPIITVS
-1519 VDEVNRELKKGS
+1519 VNEVDKALKKGGF
-1531 ANSEYTLHQLAKH
+1531 NGEYTLAQLARQKD
-1544 KFYVAMEVW
+1544 YAAVEAW
-1553 IEGAKDPELRQKRR
+1553 IEETKKPELRQKRR
-1567 DYWEEDK
+1567 DFWEEDK
-1574 LYPSEDRAIDSAV
+1574 LYPSEDSAIDSAV
-1587 RVIKELYETATGEPP
+1587 RVIKKLYETATGEPP
-1602 RSPWEKHQEAKKNAP
+1602 RSPWEKDQEAKKNAP
-1617 ETRAEEHESGK
+1617 ETRAE
-1628 GMADAI
+1628 
-1634 ISDPAWKKLEGQL
+1634 GQEKPVQEEAGS
-1647 TESGKRKIR
+1647 TKAA
-1656 DELPSIVSDFEERN
+1656 VSDIIKHTADSEAVRN
-1670 GLVVGHPVSPARMAF
+1670 AAANA
-1685 LSLDEDFVESPKT
+1685 DEQEL
-1698 FKKRSAKWAS
+1698 RSEIAAQL
-1708 FNKEV
+1708 KEV
-1713 TSIIESHIN
+1713 VTQRMVDAVQDGGGSLKSMKVIHDRYHDDLAFRKQLEDSVFDTVKDAN
-1722 KSQEDNSKES
+1722 K
-1732 QESAAQ
+1732 
-1738 EEGSKKNAAKDGSI
+1738 KDASI

-1762 MLDAL
+1762 MLGAL
-1767 GISEDD
+1767 GLSEDD
-1773 LQEEV
+1773 LQDDV

-1798 LAAELNKIFANPV
+1798 LAAELNKISANPV

-2351 GEASKGRDQYGND
+2351 GEASKGRDQYGNY

-2385 KLPKDVYEPVNRT
+2385 KLPKDVYEPVNRA

-2414 NDKRNHDLEYWE
+2414 DDKRNHDLEYWE

-2441 IMAKEVPA
+2441 IMAEEVPA

-2792 GSHLTFPGHNEKIE
+2792 GSHLTFPGHNAKIE

-2911 TEIVTIPFGK
+2911 TETVTIPIGK

-2939 TLAQIKTEDWDGIVM
+2939 TLAQIKTEDWDGIIM

-3475 KMSEAEHTVETA
+3475 K
-3487 PKKIEELKDAV
+3487 
-3498 AKIKDD
+3498 
-3504 MGVRQDTRG
+3504 
-3513 DKFRMTISGREY
+3513 
-3525 TERKEAQAALGD
+3525 
-3537 TLAELTSKSS
+3537 
-3547 MKIGEISGFDI
+3547 KIG
-3558 KAYAGN
+3558 
-3564 DGQPHIQLVRKRAY
+3564 RA
-3578 MANTATVAG
+3578 
-3587 IENALRKAPET
+3587 
-3598 LLGDREEELREKEE
+3598 
-3612 SLKTAKEVIG
+3612 
-3622 QTNPY
+3622 
-3627 AEKLAGME
+3627 
-3635 KRFKEINRQ
+3635 
-3644 IEDNM
+3644 
-3649 LGKADDSKEESET
+3649 
-3662 PDEAY
+3662 
-3667 SVEEQAAAKERAID
+3667 
-3681 DLKREVRD
+3681 
-3689 ALPGAHSIE
+3689 
-3698 DKGDTVSFTMPN
+3698 
-3710 GARVQV
+3710 
-3716 LLSPSIELNDTSAA
+3716 
-3730 KARAAH
+3730 
-3736 GVKPEARLRING
+3736 
-3748 RERTVGQAA
+3748 
-3757 LIELSQLG
+3757 
-3765 RTGSAYHETFHAV
+3765 
-3778 YDMCLTDKERA
+3778 
-3789 ALHKAYDKEA
+3789 
-3799 KATGRD
+3799 
-3805 VLEVMADKY
+3805 
-3814 RDWKL
+3814 
-3819 AKQKGQHVPF
+3819 HV
-3829 GKLWQ
+3829 
-3834 KIKDAAGRLL
+3834 
-3844 RVIRGTDHASDVFRR
+3844 
-3859 VESGEAWERP
+3859 
-3869 ARTGNQKKYSVE
+3869 
-3881 GVENPGEADYNEDR
+3881 
-3895 LSDSQKEMLFDSVK
+3895 
-3909 RVFDSQVKVLKQH
+3909 
-3922 GITEDEI
+3922 
-3929 NAELTAH
+3929 
-3936 NSEQRTKALAGLKAT
+3936 
-3951 YNQLHAKGLN
+3951 
-3961 QEGKREIVE
+3961 
-3970 RISGNK
+3970 
-3976 NLSNAQISALFT
+3976 
-3988 KLKTYSEEA
+3988 
-3997 VDYAGVIYRELAV
+3997 
-4010 HRRGDY
+4010 
-4016 GNASQVL
+4016 
-4023 TWRDIDRFRG
+4023 
-4033 IAERKENNINESRSD
+4033 
-4048 IRDGFSSAQ
+4048 
-4057 NPMHYSAEAEEAPK
+4057 
-4071 SFAKKAFLKFAKRS
+4071 
-4085 HIKGEKIVVEEQN
+4085 
-4098 DAKPTMNLTNYVLSS
+4098 
-4113 PSRIADKVQ
+4113 
-4122 AFRLFYRMGT
+4122 
-4132 RAMDTLTKHRSDYAR
+4132 
-4147 KLGEA
+4147 
-4152 MDFVKKK
+4152 
-4159 SDRQALYE
+4159 
-4167 ILLNGDAEGKEYTR
+4167 
-4181 QELADDG
+4181 
-4188 ISDNVI
+4188 
-4194 EAYTRIRRLMTKAYR
+4194 
-4209 MVDDAHRRPKV
+4209 
-4220 VSKRMTDKK
+4220 
-4229 IAELREN
+4229 
-4236 HFVEILRVGTKEDD
+4236 
-4250 GRRLVTYKEYANHEK
+4250 
-4265 VYKGIDDDTFRRFR
+4265 
-4279 EDDSIQIL
+4279 
-4287 ADRGNDDGTFD
+4287 
-4298 VKVREGISHM
+4298 
-4308 NRLGGYIP
+4308 
-4316 HFFHDYMIRVKD
+4316 
-4328 SDGGYVTTLGS
+4328 
-4339 GRTERE
+4339 
-4345 AVKKAEAYLKEH
+4345 
-4357 ALPEG
+4357 
-4362 QKIYISPKV
+4362 
-4371 MDFTTLGM
+4371 
-4379 SEQQYGAI
+4379 
-4387 MGDKDYFRM
+4387 
-4396 LSSIAKNNDLAYED
+4396 
-4410 AKALIEGSA
+4410 
-4419 RMKNRHRF
+4419 
-4427 FGNAMHRTGVKGYET
+4427 
-4442 DLGWVLRHYFNSASR
+4442 
-4457 YAALETEFKPQA
+4457 
-4469 ISLYERLYG
+4469 
-4478 DFNHDA
+4478 
-4484 PSKEAD
+4484 
-4490 YTKDYINDINGNP
+4490 
-4503 STLEIAINEALMKS
+4503 
-4517 KWFRQFIVPRF
+4517 
-4528 GDRAALTLS
+4528 
-4537 SKLSNAVS
+4537 
-4545 YMCLGYFNTSSAFLN
+4545 
-4560 LTQVMNSAAYIGDVS
+4560 
-4575 ALAKCIAKG
+4575 
-4584 AHRKYSMHDLK
+4584 
-4595 ILVETNVLND
+4595 
-4605 IGLDSGSG
+4605 
-4613 YDMNRMSAKSLLG
+4613 
-4626 KLNRGGMWMLKT
+4626 
-4638 SEGIVRR
+4638 
-4645 GTVLAAYEAGRK
+4645 
-4657 RGMTHEEAIAFAKD
+4657 
-4671 VNRKSN
+4671 
-4677 FDYGVSDA
+4677 
-4685 PNIFRRGSIVSQL
+4685 
-4698 ALQFKKYGIKELEV
+4698 
-4712 MADMFPTNSKTS
+4712 
-4724 RKQKA
+4724 
-4729 IFWGTYFL
+4729 
-4737 TAGLMGLPMLDFFDK
+4737 
-4752 WPFDGKLKL
+4752 
-4761 SVEECLME
+4761 
-4769 AAGGDPLGKKLATA
+4769 
-4783 ALFGVAAAVP
+4783 
-4793 GIDLSNRAGLSD
+4793 
-4805 VIPTRGSDLMGATLS
+4805 
-4820 KTANLISDSLKGNG
+4820 
-4834 MSAIRDVSPGI
+4834 
-4845 YNIVAAARGYSEG
+4845 
-4858 KRGRVN
+4858 
-4864 DRYNTFYDRVLRAM
+4864 
-4878 GFKST
+4878 
-4883 DERVNSDIDRIVN
+4883 
-4896 IRKSKEAQEKQDAID
+4896 
-4911 AYLENPST
+4911 
-4919 ENAGRLKALG
+4919 
-4929 VKPKAVADERK
+4929 
-4940 KKQQSR
+4940 
-4946 RERTQ
+4946 
-4951 SGMSK
+4951 
-4956 PKQQE
+4956 
-4961 NERLMQF
+4961 
-4968 GD
+4968 